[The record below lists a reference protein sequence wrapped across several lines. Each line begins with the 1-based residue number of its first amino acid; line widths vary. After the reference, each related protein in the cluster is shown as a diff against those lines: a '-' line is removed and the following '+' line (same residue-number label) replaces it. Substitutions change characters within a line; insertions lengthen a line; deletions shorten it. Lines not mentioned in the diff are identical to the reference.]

1 MEYRLWIADRWLTSE
16 NCNNISNFSGV
27 SGRVSYDPDSRTLTL
42 DNATI
47 TCYSEEG
54 TCIRN
59 YIDGG
64 ITIKLIGSNT
74 IIPNKERGIYN
85 HQPLTIK
92 GVTSDATLTVRNSHM
107 NQDIGLLNDACIYGE
122 NQTSITF
129 KDCSVIVD
137 GEGKGLAEGV
147 WNFIN
152 CTVRAKGGKAGSC
165 WNLASI
171 PSYKDC
177 ALPTGFYWKKE
188 LKYSGYSLVDADDKV
203 VTDWVTVAE
212 PTGDTSESDNT
223 HTPERYGI
231 LIAGTEVTEE
241 NYNDISNFEGVSGR
255 VSYDPDTNTLTL
267 DNATITNT
275 KTKDDVDDFLEC
287 VGIYHWKGVLII
299 RLIGSNTVT
308 SVNYIGIF
316 NDDNSRF
323 GSGLDIS
330 GTNKYDDK
338 LTVKGGILNWSWSR
352 IINCTVETSENIY
365 GLRDGEWDFY
375 DCIVCAKGGDSSD
388 DPYTGSISYLKKTP
402 GYPLPKGMYWKEFKD
417 DRGRTLYTLFG
428 ADNKAVTDWVTI
440 KNGYEPSEADNI
452 TETDNTTES
461 GDTSEA
467 DYTRQRHEDINE
479 GLREIKHKAYDLLNS
494 NMYDDDYSYPEA
506 IEDASDRDFA
516 YILDKRES
524 SFSEKEIYV
533 RGSGYE
539 NIYPGAILFV
549 DSDITSGSPNP
560 LGRIP
565 RSKISIY
572 GDFLAGGNPSQSD
585 IDPNN
590 SDVRMAINNIM
601 HTLLSDSRYD
611 APGAQRPRT
620 KIHTSQKSLMMDLGV
635 DSSFAGC
642 NVNVRASTT
651 SSEQSFVQA
660 TTLDQ
665 DYFTIRLKDD
675 WHQDPA
681 SLFADEVTWDD
692 LSRELNGKAIA
703 IVTSVTY
710 GRTFSYMK
718 EYSARQFTFDSSQ
731 KVSGYGQSADA
742 SQSLAESSSYTND
755 EIFNLGGTSLTISAL
770 RGKSTQQELEEAMAD
785 NMRFSHANQGVIT
798 KYTLQ
803 LITGPTPGTVVR
815 PLYSGTQY
823 QIGYTKC
830 PRRLFA
836 HIDVSRV
843 HIGPGKVKVQL
854 DVDCFRI
861 TEDGEIDIFKSVDG
875 GSSER
880 DQDPWYYTFSN
891 SRNREYGNLDSG
903 EYIYKNPLLRIRSK
917 RGGGSYT
924 ADDERRLTAREME
937 TGALNISLSGSVYDS
952 VKIRDLE
959 PFNP

>member
-1 MEYRLWIADRWLTSE
+1 MGKLYIAGTMLTSE
-16 NCNNISNFSGV
+16 DCNNIYNFRSA
-27 SGRVSYDPDSRTLTL
+27 SGRVSYDPSTKTLTL

-47 TCYSEEG
+47 TCYSEECE
-54 TCIRN
+54 CIRN

-85 HQPLTIK
+85 NQHLTIK

-107 NQDIGLLNDACIYGE
+107 NPEIGYLSDACIYNE
-122 NQTSITF
+122 DQVEVTV
-129 KDCSVIVD
+129 KDCALIVD
-137 GEGKGLAEGV
+137 GEGKGLVGGK
-147 WNFIN
+147 WHFIN
-152 CTVRAKGGKAGSC
+152 CTVRAKGGRFGSFI
-165 WNLASI
+165 WLDEV
-171 PSYKDC
+171 PSFKDC
-177 ALPTGFYWKKE
+177 TPPAGTYWKKKE
-188 LKYSGYSLVDADDKV
+188 SGTYSLFGADDKV

-212 PTGDTSESDNT
+212 ATGNT
-223 HTPERYGI
+223 
-231 LIAGTEVTEE
+231 
-241 NYNDISNFEGVSGR
+241 N
-255 VSYDPDTNTLTL
+255 
-267 DNATITNT
+267 
-275 KTKDDVDDFLEC
+275 
-287 VGIYHWKGVLII
+287 
-299 RLIGSNTVT
+299 
-308 SVNYIGIF
+308 
-316 NDDNSRF
+316 
-323 GSGLDIS
+323 GSG
-330 GTNKYDDK
+330 
-338 LTVKGGILNWSWSR
+338 
-352 IINCTVETSENIY
+352 
-365 GLRDGEWDFY
+365 
-375 DCIVCAKGGDSSD
+375 
-388 DPYTGSISYLKKTP
+388 YTGGSGNTSDS
-402 GYPLPKGMYWKEFKD
+402 GYTG
-417 DRGRTLYTLFG
+417 G
-428 ADNKAVTDWVTI
+428 
-440 KNGYEPSEADNI
+440 
-452 TETDNTTES
+452 S
-461 GDTSEA
+461 GNASEA

-681 SLFADEVTWDD
+681 SLFADEVTWDN
-692 LSRELNGKAIA
+692 LSNELNGKAIA

-843 HIGPGKVKVQL
+843 HIGPEKVKVQL

-924 ADDERRLTAREME
+924 ADDERRLTSREME

>member
-1 MEYRLWIADRWLTSE
+1 MNYKLWIAGTQVTSK
-16 NCNNISNFSGV
+16 NCNNLSNYYGIN
-27 SGRVSYDPDSRTLTL
+27 GEVSYDPSSNTLIL

-47 TCYSEEG
+47 TATGEDYGIESNIDGLTIRVIGTCTIIASGFAALRTGYSRTTITGGKLKLSGSDFGLYAWYEASVIINNCDIECDGSFGTNNWDAEIIINNSNMTVRSKGYGTIRGIQRLTLNNCLITQPIGAYHDSEMQCVTLNGDKELYSEVV
-54 TCIRN
+54 I
-59 YIDGG
+59 
-64 ITIKLIGSNT
+64 
-74 IIPNKERGIYN
+74 
-85 HQPLTIK
+85 
-92 GVTSDATLTVRNSHM
+92 
-107 NQDIGLLNDACIYGE
+107 
-122 NQTSITF
+122 QTHS
-129 KDCSVIVD
+129 S
-137 GEGKGLAEGV
+137 LQ
-147 WNFIN
+147 
-152 CTVRAKGGKAGSC
+152 
-165 WNLASI
+165 AS
-171 PSYKDC
+171 
-177 ALPTGFYWKKE
+177 L
-188 LKYSGYSLVDADDKV
+188 
-203 VTDWVTVAE
+203 
-212 PTGDTSESDNT
+212 SDNT
-223 HTPERYGI
+223 PQSTDE
-231 LIAGTEVTEE
+231 
-241 NYNDISNFEGVSGR
+241 
-255 VSYDPDTNTLTL
+255 
-267 DNATITNT
+267 
-275 KTKDDVDDFLEC
+275 
-287 VGIYHWKGVLII
+287 
-299 RLIGSNTVT
+299 
-308 SVNYIGIF
+308 
-316 NDDNSRF
+316 
-323 GSGLDIS
+323 
-330 GTNKYDDK
+330 
-338 LTVKGGILNWSWSR
+338 
-352 IINCTVETSENIY
+352 
-365 GLRDGEWDFY
+365 
-375 DCIVCAKGGDSSD
+375 SD
-388 DPYTGSISYLKKTP
+388 DTP
-402 GYPLPKGMYWKEFKD
+402 QGTDELD
-417 DRGRTLYTLFG
+417 DSLQG
-428 ADNKAVTDWVTI
+428 
-440 KNGYEPSEADNI
+440 
-452 TETDNTTES
+452 
-461 GDTSEA
+461 
-467 DYTRQRHEDINE
+467 HERINE
-479 GLREIKHKAYDLLNS
+479 GLRRIEHNAYDLLNS
-494 NMYDDDYSYPEA
+494 DMYNDKESYPEA

-572 GDFLAGGNPSQSD
+572 GDFLAGGDPSQSN

-642 NVNVRASTT
+642 NVNVRASAT
-651 SSEQSFVQA
+651 SSEQSFIQA

-681 SLFADEVTWDD
+681 SLFADSVTWDD
-692 LSRELNGKAIA
+692 LKSEIGNKAIA

-731 KVSGYGQSADA
+731 KVSGYGQSASA

-770 RGKSTQQELEEAMAD
+770 RGKNTQQELEEAMAD
-785 NMRFSHANQGVIT
+785 NMRFSHANQGVVT

-803 LITGPTPGTVVR
+803 LITGPAPGRFVR
-815 PLYSGTQY
+815 PLYSGKQY

-861 TEDGEIDIFKSVDG
+861 GKYGEQKGKILPTKSIDG
-875 GSSER
+875 GSP
-880 DQDPWYYTFSN
+880 DGAQDPWYYTFSH
-891 SRNREYGNLDSG
+891 SQNREYGDLQPG
-903 EYIYKNPLLRIRSK
+903 EYINKGPLLRIRSK
-917 RGGGSYT
+917 RGGGSYEAQT
-924 ADDERRLTAREME
+924 EKRLSPKEME

>member
-1 MEYRLWIADRWLTSE
+1 MLISE
-16 NCNNISNFSGV
+16 DCNNIYNFRSA
-27 SGRVSYDPDSRTLTL
+27 SGRVSYDPSTKTLTL

-47 TCYSEEG
+47 TCYSEECE
-54 TCIRN
+54 CIRN

-85 HQPLTIK
+85 NQHLTIK

-107 NQDIGLLNDACIYGE
+107 NPEIGYLSDACIYNE
-122 NQTSITF
+122 DQVEVTV
-129 KDCSVIVD
+129 KDCALIVD
-137 GEGKGLAEGV
+137 GEGKGLVGGK
-147 WNFIN
+147 WHFIN
-152 CTVRAKGGKAGSC
+152 CTVRAKGGRFGSFI
-165 WNLASI
+165 WLDEV
-171 PSYKDC
+171 PSFKDC
-177 ALPTGFYWKKE
+177 TPPAGTYWKKNE
-188 LKYSGYSLVDADDKV
+188 NGSYSLFDADDKV

-212 PTGDTSESDNT
+212 AMGDTNDSSYTGGAGNTSD
-223 HTPERYGI
+223 
-231 LIAGTEVTEE
+231 
-241 NYNDISNFEGVSGR
+241 SG
-255 VSYDPDTNTLTL
+255 YT
-267 DNATITNT
+267 
-275 KTKDDVDDFLEC
+275 
-287 VGIYHWKGVLII
+287 G
-299 RLIGSNTVT
+299 
-308 SVNYIGIF
+308 
-316 NDDNSRF
+316 
-323 GSGLDIS
+323 GSG
-330 GTNKYDDK
+330 N
-338 LTVKGGILNWSWSR
+338 
-352 IINCTVETSENIY
+352 
-365 GLRDGEWDFY
+365 
-375 DCIVCAKGGDSSD
+375 
-388 DPYTGSISYLKKTP
+388 
-402 GYPLPKGMYWKEFKD
+402 
-417 DRGRTLYTLFG
+417 
-428 ADNKAVTDWVTI
+428 
-440 KNGYEPSEADNI
+440 
-452 TETDNTTES
+452 
-461 GDTSEA
+461 TSEA
-467 DYTRQRHEDINE
+467 DYTRQRHEDINA
-479 GLREIKHKAYDLLNS
+479 GLREIKHNAYALLNS
-494 NMYDDDYSYPEA
+494 DMYDDNYSYPEA

>member
-1 MEYRLWIADRWLTSE
+1 MGKLYIAGTMLTSE
-16 NCNNISNFSGV
+16 DCNNIYNFRSA
-27 SGRVSYDPDSRTLTL
+27 SGRVSYDPSTKTLTL

-47 TCYSEEG
+47 TCYSEECE
-54 TCIRN
+54 CIRN

-85 HQPLTIK
+85 NQHLTIK

-107 NQDIGLLNDACIYGE
+107 NPEIGYLSDACIYNE
-122 NQTSITF
+122 DQVEVTV
-129 KDCSVIVD
+129 KDCALIVD
-137 GEGKGLAEGV
+137 GEGKGLVGGK
-147 WNFIN
+147 WHFIN
-152 CTVRAKGGKAGSC
+152 CTVRAKGGRFGSFI
-165 WNLASI
+165 WLDEV
-171 PSYKDC
+171 PSFKDC
-177 ALPTGFYWKKE
+177 TPPAGTYWKKKE
-188 LKYSGYSLVDADDKV
+188 SGTYSLFGADDKV

-212 PTGDTSESDNT
+212 ATGNT
-223 HTPERYGI
+223 
-231 LIAGTEVTEE
+231 
-241 NYNDISNFEGVSGR
+241 N
-255 VSYDPDTNTLTL
+255 
-267 DNATITNT
+267 
-275 KTKDDVDDFLEC
+275 
-287 VGIYHWKGVLII
+287 
-299 RLIGSNTVT
+299 
-308 SVNYIGIF
+308 
-316 NDDNSRF
+316 
-323 GSGLDIS
+323 GSG
-330 GTNKYDDK
+330 
-338 LTVKGGILNWSWSR
+338 
-352 IINCTVETSENIY
+352 
-365 GLRDGEWDFY
+365 
-375 DCIVCAKGGDSSD
+375 
-388 DPYTGSISYLKKTP
+388 YTGGSGNTSDS
-402 GYPLPKGMYWKEFKD
+402 GYTG
-417 DRGRTLYTLFG
+417 G
-428 ADNKAVTDWVTI
+428 
-440 KNGYEPSEADNI
+440 
-452 TETDNTTES
+452 S
-461 GDTSEA
+461 GNASEA
-467 DYTRQRHEDINE
+467 DYTRQRHEDINA
-479 GLREIKHKAYDLLNS
+479 GLREIKHNAYALLNS
-494 NMYDDDYSYPEA
+494 DMYDDNYSYPEA

-854 DVDCFRI
+854 DVDCFRV

>member
-1 MEYRLWIADRWLTSE
+1 MGKLYIAGTMLTSE
-16 NCNNISNFSGV
+16 DCNNIYNFRSA
-27 SGRVSYDPDSRTLTL
+27 SGRVSYDPSTKTLTL

-47 TCYSEEG
+47 TCYSEECE
-54 TCIRN
+54 CIRN

-85 HQPLTIK
+85 NQHLTIK

-107 NQDIGLLNDACIYGE
+107 NPEIGYLSDACIYNE
-122 NQTSITF
+122 DQVEVTV
-129 KDCSVIVD
+129 KDCALIVD
-137 GEGKGLAEGV
+137 GEGKGLVGGK
-147 WNFIN
+147 WHFIN
-152 CTVRAKGGKAGSC
+152 CTVRAKGGRFGSFI
-165 WNLASI
+165 WLDEV
-171 PSYKDC
+171 PSFKDC
-177 ALPTGFYWKKE
+177 TPPAGTYWKKKE
-188 LKYSGYSLVDADDKV
+188 SGTYSLFGADDKV

-212 PTGDTSESDNT
+212 ATGNT
-223 HTPERYGI
+223 
-231 LIAGTEVTEE
+231 
-241 NYNDISNFEGVSGR
+241 N
-255 VSYDPDTNTLTL
+255 
-267 DNATITNT
+267 
-275 KTKDDVDDFLEC
+275 
-287 VGIYHWKGVLII
+287 
-299 RLIGSNTVT
+299 
-308 SVNYIGIF
+308 
-316 NDDNSRF
+316 
-323 GSGLDIS
+323 GSG
-330 GTNKYDDK
+330 
-338 LTVKGGILNWSWSR
+338 
-352 IINCTVETSENIY
+352 
-365 GLRDGEWDFY
+365 
-375 DCIVCAKGGDSSD
+375 
-388 DPYTGSISYLKKTP
+388 YTGGSGNTNDS
-402 GYPLPKGMYWKEFKD
+402 GYTG
-417 DRGRTLYTLFG
+417 G
-428 ADNKAVTDWVTI
+428 
-440 KNGYEPSEADNI
+440 
-452 TETDNTTES
+452 S
-461 GDTSEA
+461 GNASEA

-681 SLFADEVTWDD
+681 SLFADSVTWDD
-692 LSRELNGKAIA
+692 LSNELNGKAIA

-924 ADDERRLTAREME
+924 ADDERRLTSREME

>member
-1 MEYRLWIADRWLTSE
+1 MIMEDRIDIAGIRLTSE
-16 NCNNISNFSGV
+16 NCNNISNFNGV
-27 SGRVSYDPDSRTLTL
+27 SGRVSYDSSTKTLTL

-47 TCYSEEG
+47 NATGEKEYG
-54 TCIRN
+54 INTW
-59 YIDGG
+59 IDGL
-64 ITIKLIGSNT
+64 TIKLIGSNT
-74 IIPNKERGIYN
+74 ITSYDRDGIYN
-85 HQPLTIK
+85 AENCTLTIK
-92 GVTSDATLTVRNSHM
+92 GVTSDATLTVKSLGGQACAGIYCSGTSNVYVRNCLLIVSGVK
-107 NQDIGLLNDACIYGE
+107 IGIMGSTLH
-122 NQTSITF
+122 
-129 KDCSVIVD
+129 
-137 GEGKGLAEGV
+137 
-147 WNFIN
+147 FID
-152 CTVRAKGGKAGSC
+152 CTVRAKGGVDNSSTGCYSGSC
-165 WNLASI
+165 CWLDEV
-171 PSYKDC
+171 PSFKDC
-177 ALPTGFYWKKE
+177 
-188 LKYSGYSLVDADDKV
+188 
-203 VTDWVTVAE
+203 
-212 PTGDTSESDNT
+212 
-223 HTPERYGI
+223 
-231 LIAGTEVTEE
+231 
-241 NYNDISNFEGVSGR
+241 
-255 VSYDPDTNTLTL
+255 TL
-267 DNATITNT
+267 
-275 KTKDDVDDFLEC
+275 
-287 VGIYHWKGVLII
+287 
-299 RLIGSNTVT
+299 S
-308 SVNYIGIF
+308 
-316 NDDNSRF
+316 
-323 GSGLDIS
+323 SGL
-330 GTNKYDDK
+330 
-338 LTVKGGILNWSWSR
+338 
-352 IINCTVETSENIY
+352 
-365 GLRDGEWDFY
+365 
-375 DCIVCAKGGDSSD
+375 
-388 DPYTGSISYLKKTP
+388 
-402 GYPLPKGMYWKEFKD
+402 YWKEFQYNN
-417 DRGRTLYTLFG
+417 RTYYYLAG
-428 ADNKAVTDWVTI
+428 ADDKIVIDWVTI
-440 KNGYEPSEADNI
+440 TEATGNTSEADN
-452 TETDNTTES
+452 
-461 GDTSEA
+461 
-467 DYTRQRHEDINE
+467 TRQRHEDINE
-479 GLREIKHKAYDLLNS
+479 GLREITHNAYDLLNS

-642 NVNVRASTT
+642 NVNVRASAT
-651 SSEQSFVQA
+651 SSEQSFIQA

-681 SLFADEVTWDD
+681 SLFADSVTWDD
-692 LSRELNGKAIA
+692 LSNELNGKAIA

-731 KVSGYGQSADA
+731 KVSGYGQSASA

-770 RGKSTQQELEEAMAD
+770 RGKSTQHELEEAMAD

>member
-1 MEYRLWIADRWLTSE
+1 MNYKLWIAGTQVTSK
-16 NCNNISNFSGV
+16 NCNNLSNYYGIN
-27 SGRVSYDPDSRTLTL
+27 GEVSYDPSSNTLIL

-47 TCYSEEG
+47 TATGEDYGIESNIDGLTIRVIGTCTIIASGFAALRTGYSRTTITGGKLKLSGSDFGLYAWYEASVIINNCDIECDGSFGTNNWDAEIIINNSNMTVRSKGYGTIRGIQRLTLNNCLITQPIGAYHDSEMQCVTLNGDKELYSEVV
-54 TCIRN
+54 I
-59 YIDGG
+59 
-64 ITIKLIGSNT
+64 
-74 IIPNKERGIYN
+74 
-85 HQPLTIK
+85 
-92 GVTSDATLTVRNSHM
+92 
-107 NQDIGLLNDACIYGE
+107 
-122 NQTSITF
+122 QTHS
-129 KDCSVIVD
+129 S
-137 GEGKGLAEGV
+137 LQ
-147 WNFIN
+147 
-152 CTVRAKGGKAGSC
+152 
-165 WNLASI
+165 AS
-171 PSYKDC
+171 
-177 ALPTGFYWKKE
+177 L
-188 LKYSGYSLVDADDKV
+188 
-203 VTDWVTVAE
+203 
-212 PTGDTSESDNT
+212 SDNT
-223 HTPERYGI
+223 PQSTDE
-231 LIAGTEVTEE
+231 
-241 NYNDISNFEGVSGR
+241 
-255 VSYDPDTNTLTL
+255 
-267 DNATITNT
+267 
-275 KTKDDVDDFLEC
+275 
-287 VGIYHWKGVLII
+287 
-299 RLIGSNTVT
+299 
-308 SVNYIGIF
+308 
-316 NDDNSRF
+316 
-323 GSGLDIS
+323 
-330 GTNKYDDK
+330 
-338 LTVKGGILNWSWSR
+338 
-352 IINCTVETSENIY
+352 
-365 GLRDGEWDFY
+365 
-375 DCIVCAKGGDSSD
+375 SD
-388 DPYTGSISYLKKTP
+388 DTP
-402 GYPLPKGMYWKEFKD
+402 QGTDELD
-417 DRGRTLYTLFG
+417 DSLQG
-428 ADNKAVTDWVTI
+428 
-440 KNGYEPSEADNI
+440 
-452 TETDNTTES
+452 
-461 GDTSEA
+461 
-467 DYTRQRHEDINE
+467 HERINE
-479 GLREIKHKAYDLLNS
+479 GLRRIEHNAYDLLNS
-494 NMYDDDYSYPEA
+494 DMYNDKESYPEA

-572 GDFLAGGNPSQSD
+572 GDFLAGGDPSQSN

-642 NVNVRASTT
+642 NVNVRASAT
-651 SSEQSFVQA
+651 SSEQSFIQA

-681 SLFADEVTWDD
+681 SLFADSVTWDD

-731 KVSGYGQSADA
+731 KVSGYGQSASA
-742 SQSLAESSSYTND
+742 SQSVAESSSYTND

-770 RGKSTQQELEEAMAD
+770 RGKNTQQELEEAMAD

-803 LITGPTPGTVVR
+803 LITGPTPGRVVR

-861 TEDGEIDIFKSVDG
+861 GKYGEQKGKILPTKSING
-875 GSSER
+875 GSP
-880 DQDPWYYTFSN
+880 DGAQDPWYYTFSH
-891 SRNREYGNLDSG
+891 SQNREYGDLQPG
-903 EYIYKNPLLRIRSK
+903 EYINKGPLLRIRSK
-917 RGGGSYT
+917 RGGGSYEAQT
-924 ADDERRLTAREME
+924 EKRLSPKEME

>member
-1 MEYRLWIADRWLTSE
+1 MYYGLWIAGTQVTSE

-27 SGRVSYDPDSRTLTL
+27 SGRVSFDPSTDTLTL

-47 TCYSEEG
+47 IANKG
-54 TCIRN
+54 IHTCI
-59 YIDGG
+59 GKL
-64 ITIKLIGSNT
+64 TIKLIGNNT
-74 IIPNKERGIYN
+74 ITAYDSSGISCT
-85 HQPLTIK
+85 PTVSIIIM
-92 GVTSDATLTVRNSHM
+92 GVTSDATLTLESLKTTIDYQSGITAFR
-107 NQDIGLLNDACIYGE
+107 DITVKNCTIMASGMGQGLCGG
-122 NQTSITF
+122 S
-129 KDCSVIVD
+129 
-137 GEGKGLAEGV
+137 
-147 WNFIN
+147 WHFIN
-152 CTVRAKGGKAGSC
+152 CTVRAKGGDSKDKYDGSC
-165 WNLASI
+165 SYLNEV
-171 PSYKDC
+171 PSFKDC
-177 ALPTGFYWKKE
+177 TPPSGAYWKRFE
-188 LKYSGYSLVDADDKV
+188 IHEGTCCYILVGADNKV
-203 VTDWVTVAE
+203 ITDWVTVAE
-212 PTGDTSESDNT
+212 ATGN
-223 HTPERYGI
+223 
-231 LIAGTEVTEE
+231 
-241 NYNDISNFEGVSGR
+241 
-255 VSYDPDTNTLTL
+255 
-267 DNATITNT
+267 
-275 KTKDDVDDFLEC
+275 
-287 VGIYHWKGVLII
+287 
-299 RLIGSNTVT
+299 
-308 SVNYIGIF
+308 
-316 NDDNSRF
+316 
-323 GSGLDIS
+323 
-330 GTNKYDDK
+330 
-338 LTVKGGILNWSWSR
+338 
-352 IINCTVETSENIY
+352 
-365 GLRDGEWDFY
+365 
-375 DCIVCAKGGDSSD
+375 
-388 DPYTGSISYLKKTP
+388 
-402 GYPLPKGMYWKEFKD
+402 
-417 DRGRTLYTLFG
+417 
-428 ADNKAVTDWVTI
+428 
-440 KNGYEPSEADNI
+440 
-452 TETDNTTES
+452 
-461 GDTSEA
+461 TSEA

-479 GLREIKHKAYDLLNS
+479 GLRGIKHTANDLLNS
-494 NMYDDDYSYPEA
+494 DMYNDKESYPEA

-516 YILDKRES
+516 YILDKRQS

-572 GDFLAGGNPSQSD
+572 GDFLAGGNPSQSN

-642 NVNVRASTT
+642 NVNVRASAT
-651 SSEQSFVQA
+651 SSEQSFIQA

-681 SLFADEVTWDD
+681 SLFADSVTWDD
-692 LSRELNGKAIA
+692 LKSEIGNKAIA

-731 KVSGYGQSADA
+731 KVSGYGQSASA

-770 RGKSTQQELEEAMAD
+770 RGKNTQHELEEAMAD
-785 NMRFSHANQGVIT
+785 NMRFSHANQGVVT
-798 KYTLQ
+798 KYTIQ
-803 LITGPTPGTVVR
+803 LITGPAPGRVVR

-843 HIGPGKVKVQL
+843 RIGAGKVKVQL
-854 DVDCFRI
+854 DVDCFRVGKY
-861 TEDGEIDIFKSVDG
+861 GEQKGKILHTKSIDG
-875 GSSER
+875 GSPEGA
-880 DQDPWYYTFSN
+880 QDPWYYTFSS
-891 SRNREYGNLDSG
+891 SRNREYGDLQPG
-903 EYIYKNPLLRIRSK
+903 EYINKGPLLRIRSK
-917 RGGGSYT
+917 RGGGSYS

>member
-1 MEYRLWIADRWLTSE
+1 MIMEYGLCIAGIQVTSE
-16 NCNNISNFSGV
+16 NYNDISNFNGV
-27 SGRVSYDPDSRTLTL
+27 SGRVSYDSSSQTLTL

-47 TCYSEEG
+47 TAPNGEYTIDSKIDGLTIRVIG
-54 TCIRN
+54 TCTITTSGIAPIRTECSHTTIIGGKLKLSGSDFGLYIGWEASATIN
-59 YIDGG
+59 NCDIECDGSFGTPNANAEITINNSNITAKSKCYATMRGIQKLTLNGCTITYPSGAYYSSKLRAVTIDGDSDMLDVNRELCG
-64 ITIKLIGSNT
+64 KIVITANG
-74 IIPNKERGIYN
+74 
-85 HQPLTIK
+85 
-92 GVTSDATLTVRNSHM
+92 
-107 NQDIGLLNDACIYGE
+107 
-122 NQTSITF
+122 
-129 KDCSVIVD
+129 
-137 GEGKGLAEGV
+137 
-147 WNFIN
+147 
-152 CTVRAKGGKAGSC
+152 
-165 WNLASI
+165 
-171 PSYKDC
+171 
-177 ALPTGFYWKKE
+177 
-188 LKYSGYSLVDADDKV
+188 SGY
-203 VTDWVTVAE
+203 
-212 PTGDTSESDNT
+212 TG
-223 HTPERYGI
+223 
-231 LIAGTEVTEE
+231 
-241 NYNDISNFEGVSGR
+241 
-255 VSYDPDTNTLTL
+255 
-267 DNATITNT
+267 
-275 KTKDDVDDFLEC
+275 
-287 VGIYHWKGVLII
+287 
-299 RLIGSNTVT
+299 
-308 SVNYIGIF
+308 
-316 NDDNSRF
+316 
-323 GSGLDIS
+323 GSG
-330 GTNKYDDK
+330 N
-338 LTVKGGILNWSWSR
+338 
-352 IINCTVETSENIY
+352 
-365 GLRDGEWDFY
+365 
-375 DCIVCAKGGDSSD
+375 A
-388 DPYTGSISYLKKTP
+388 
-402 GYPLPKGMYWKEFKD
+402 
-417 DRGRTLYTLFG
+417 
-428 ADNKAVTDWVTI
+428 
-440 KNGYEPSEADNI
+440 SEADN
-452 TETDNTTES
+452 TLS
-461 GDTSEA
+461 RS
-467 DYTRQRHEDINE
+467 QRINE
-479 GLREIKHKAYDLLNS
+479 GLREITHDANDLLNS
-494 NMYDDDYSYPEA
+494 NMYNDKESYPEA

-516 YILDKRES
+516 YILDKRQS

-572 GDFLAGGNPSQSD
+572 GDFLAGGNPSQSN

-642 NVNVRASTT
+642 NVNVRASAT
-651 SSEQSFVQA
+651 SSEQSFIQA

-681 SLFADEVTWDD
+681 SLFADSVTWDD
-692 LSRELNGKAIA
+692 LSNELNGKAIA

-731 KVSGYGQSADA
+731 KVSGYGQSASA

-770 RGKSTQQELEEAMAD
+770 RGKNTQHELEEAMAD
-785 NMRFSHANQGVIT
+785 NMRFSHANQGVVT
-798 KYTLQ
+798 KYTIQ
-803 LITGPTPGTVVR
+803 LITGPAPGRVVR
-815 PLYSGTQY
+815 PLYSGKQY
-823 QIGYTKC
+823 QVGYTKC

-861 TEDGEIDIFKSVDG
+861 GKEGEQKGKILPTKSIDG

-880 DQDPWYYTFSN
+880 AQDPWYYTFSS
-891 SRNREYGNLDSG
+891 SRNREYGDLEPG
-903 EYIYKNPLLRIRSK
+903 EYINKGPLLRIRSK
-917 RGGGSYT
+917 RGGGSYS
-924 ADDERRLTAREME
+924 AQDERRLTAKEME

>member
-47 TCYSEEG
+47 TATSEDGDGE
-54 TCIRN
+54 CIRN

-74 IIPNKERGIYN
+74 IIPNKERGIYT
-85 HQPLTIK
+85 HQHLTIK

-107 NQDIGLLNDACIYGE
+107 NPDIGSLSDACIYGE
-122 NQTSITF
+122 DQAIITV
-129 KDCSVIVD
+129 KDCSLIVD
-137 GEGKGLAEGV
+137 GEGKGLADGV

-152 CTVRAKGGKAGSC
+152 CTVRAKGGIAGSC
-165 WNLASI
+165 WNLEGI

-177 ALPTGFYWKKE
+177 ALPTGFYWKKD
-188 LKYSGYSLVDADDKV
+188 LSFSGYTLFDADDKV

-212 PTGDTSESDNT
+212 ATGDTNGSSYPDEPDNT
-223 HTPERYGI
+223 
-231 LIAGTEVTEE
+231 L
-241 NYNDISNFEGVSGR
+241 
-255 VSYDPDTNTLTL
+255 
-267 DNATITNT
+267 
-275 KTKDDVDDFLEC
+275 
-287 VGIYHWKGVLII
+287 
-299 RLIGSNTVT
+299 
-308 SVNYIGIF
+308 
-316 NDDNSRF
+316 SR
-323 GSGLDIS
+323 S
-330 GTNKYDDK
+330 
-338 LTVKGGILNWSWSR
+338 
-352 IINCTVETSENIY
+352 
-365 GLRDGEWDFY
+365 
-375 DCIVCAKGGDSSD
+375 
-388 DPYTGSISYLKKTP
+388 
-402 GYPLPKGMYWKEFKD
+402 
-417 DRGRTLYTLFG
+417 
-428 ADNKAVTDWVTI
+428 
-440 KNGYEPSEADNI
+440 
-452 TETDNTTES
+452 
-461 GDTSEA
+461 
-467 DYTRQRHEDINE
+467 QRINE
-479 GLREIKHKAYDLLNS
+479 GLREIKHNAYDLLNS

-516 YILDKRES
+516 YILDKRQS

-572 GDFLAGGNPSQSD
+572 GDFLAGGNPSQSN

-590 SDVRMAINNIM
+590 SDVRMAINDIM

-642 NVNVRASTT
+642 NVNVRASAT
-651 SSEQSFVQA
+651 SSEQSFIQA

-681 SLFADEVTWDD
+681 SLFADSVTWDD

-770 RGKSTQQELEEAMAD
+770 RGKSTQHELEEAMAD

>member
-1 MEYRLWIADRWLTSE
+1 MLTSE
-16 NCNNISNFSGV
+16 DCNNIYNFRSA
-27 SGRVSYDPDSRTLTL
+27 SGRVSYDPSTKTLTL

-47 TCYSEEG
+47 TCYSEECE
-54 TCIRN
+54 CIRN

-85 HQPLTIK
+85 NQHLTIK

-107 NQDIGLLNDACIYGE
+107 NPEIGYLSDACIYNE
-122 NQTSITF
+122 DQVEVTV
-129 KDCSVIVD
+129 KDCALIVD
-137 GEGKGLAEGV
+137 GEGKGLVGGK
-147 WNFIN
+147 WHFIN
-152 CTVRAKGGKAGSC
+152 CTVRAKGGRFGSFI
-165 WNLASI
+165 WLDEV
-171 PSYKDC
+171 PSFKDC
-177 ALPTGFYWKKE
+177 TPPAGTYWKKKE
-188 LKYSGYSLVDADDKV
+188 SGTYSLFGADDKV
-203 VTDWVTVAE
+203 VTNWVTVAE
-212 PTGDTSESDNT
+212 ATGNT
-223 HTPERYGI
+223 
-231 LIAGTEVTEE
+231 
-241 NYNDISNFEGVSGR
+241 N
-255 VSYDPDTNTLTL
+255 
-267 DNATITNT
+267 
-275 KTKDDVDDFLEC
+275 
-287 VGIYHWKGVLII
+287 
-299 RLIGSNTVT
+299 
-308 SVNYIGIF
+308 
-316 NDDNSRF
+316 
-323 GSGLDIS
+323 GSG
-330 GTNKYDDK
+330 
-338 LTVKGGILNWSWSR
+338 
-352 IINCTVETSENIY
+352 
-365 GLRDGEWDFY
+365 
-375 DCIVCAKGGDSSD
+375 
-388 DPYTGSISYLKKTP
+388 YTGGSGNTSDS
-402 GYPLPKGMYWKEFKD
+402 GYTG
-417 DRGRTLYTLFG
+417 G
-428 ADNKAVTDWVTI
+428 
-440 KNGYEPSEADNI
+440 
-452 TETDNTTES
+452 S
-461 GDTSEA
+461 GNASEA
-467 DYTRQRHEDINE
+467 DYTRQRHEDINA
-479 GLREIKHKAYDLLNS
+479 GLREIKHNAYALLNS
-494 NMYDDDYSYPEA
+494 DMYDDNYSYPEA

-692 LSRELNGKAIA
+692 LSNELNGKAIA

>member
-1 MEYRLWIADRWLTSE
+1 MSTSE
-16 NCNNISNFSGV
+16 DCNNIYNFRSA
-27 SGRVSYDPDSRTLTL
+27 SGRVSYDPSTKTLTL

-47 TCYSEEG
+47 TCYSEECE
-54 TCIRN
+54 CIRN

-85 HQPLTIK
+85 NQHLTIK

-107 NQDIGLLNDACIYGE
+107 NPEIGYLSDACIYNE
-122 NQTSITF
+122 DQVEVTV
-129 KDCSVIVD
+129 KDCALIVD
-137 GEGKGLAEGV
+137 GEGKGLVGGK
-147 WNFIN
+147 WHFIN
-152 CTVRAKGGKAGSC
+152 CTVRAKGGRFGSFI
-165 WNLASI
+165 WLDEV
-171 PSYKDC
+171 PSFKDC
-177 ALPTGFYWKKE
+177 TPPAGTYWKKKE
-188 LKYSGYSLVDADDKV
+188 SDTYSLFGADDKV

-212 PTGDTSESDNT
+212 ATGNT
-223 HTPERYGI
+223 
-231 LIAGTEVTEE
+231 
-241 NYNDISNFEGVSGR
+241 N
-255 VSYDPDTNTLTL
+255 
-267 DNATITNT
+267 
-275 KTKDDVDDFLEC
+275 
-287 VGIYHWKGVLII
+287 
-299 RLIGSNTVT
+299 
-308 SVNYIGIF
+308 
-316 NDDNSRF
+316 
-323 GSGLDIS
+323 GSG
-330 GTNKYDDK
+330 
-338 LTVKGGILNWSWSR
+338 
-352 IINCTVETSENIY
+352 
-365 GLRDGEWDFY
+365 
-375 DCIVCAKGGDSSD
+375 
-388 DPYTGSISYLKKTP
+388 YTGGSGNTSDS
-402 GYPLPKGMYWKEFKD
+402 GYTG
-417 DRGRTLYTLFG
+417 G
-428 ADNKAVTDWVTI
+428 
-440 KNGYEPSEADNI
+440 
-452 TETDNTTES
+452 S
-461 GDTSEA
+461 GNASEA

>member
-1 MEYRLWIADRWLTSE
+1 MVTSE
-16 NCNNISNFSGV
+16 NCNNLSNFSGV
-27 SGRVSYDPDSRTLTL
+27 SGRVSYDPSTKTLTL

-47 TCYSEEG
+47 TATGKDGYGIESW
-54 TCIRN
+54 
-59 YIDGG
+59 IDGL
-64 ITIKLIGSNT
+64 IIKLIGSNSIT
-74 IIPNKERGIYN
+74 AYDEDGIYN
-85 HQPLTIK
+85 AENCTLTIK
-92 GVTSDATLTVRNSHM
+92 GVTSDATLTVKAPRGQSSE
-107 NQDIGLLNDACIYGE
+107 GIYSSRA
-122 NQTSITF
+122 SIINV
-129 KDCSVIVD
+129 KDCSLIVS
-137 GEGKGLAEGV
+137 GV
-147 WNFIN
+147 RGGIVGGNWHFIN
-152 CTVRAKGGKAGSC
+152 CTVCAKGGINEKTYSSC
-165 WNLASI
+165 SCLYSVAFDNCAS
-171 PSYKDC
+171 P
-177 ALPTGFYWKKE
+177 LPTGAYWKE
-188 LKYSGYSLVDADDKV
+188 SQWDGITLHTLFGADDKV
-203 VTDWVTVAE
+203 ITDWVTVAE
-212 PTGDTSESDNT
+212 ARSGKNGSSYPDEPDNT
-223 HTPERYGI
+223 
-231 LIAGTEVTEE
+231 L
-241 NYNDISNFEGVSGR
+241 
-255 VSYDPDTNTLTL
+255 
-267 DNATITNT
+267 
-275 KTKDDVDDFLEC
+275 
-287 VGIYHWKGVLII
+287 
-299 RLIGSNTVT
+299 
-308 SVNYIGIF
+308 
-316 NDDNSRF
+316 SR
-323 GSGLDIS
+323 S
-330 GTNKYDDK
+330 
-338 LTVKGGILNWSWSR
+338 
-352 IINCTVETSENIY
+352 
-365 GLRDGEWDFY
+365 
-375 DCIVCAKGGDSSD
+375 
-388 DPYTGSISYLKKTP
+388 
-402 GYPLPKGMYWKEFKD
+402 
-417 DRGRTLYTLFG
+417 
-428 ADNKAVTDWVTI
+428 
-440 KNGYEPSEADNI
+440 
-452 TETDNTTES
+452 
-461 GDTSEA
+461 
-467 DYTRQRHEDINE
+467 QRINE
-479 GLREIKHKAYDLLNS
+479 GLRRIKHDAYALLNR

-572 GDFLAGGNPSQSD
+572 GDFLAGGNPSQSN

-642 NVNVRASTT
+642 NVNVRASAT
-651 SSEQSFVQA
+651 SSEQSFIQA

-681 SLFADEVTWDD
+681 SLFADSVTWND
-692 LSRELNGKAIA
+692 LKSEIGNKAIA

-770 RGKSTQQELEEAMAD
+770 RGKNTQHELEEAMAD
-785 NMRFSHANQGVIT
+785 NMRFSHANQGVVT
-798 KYTLQ
+798 KYTIQ
-803 LITGPTPGTVVR
+803 LITGPAPGRVVR
-815 PLYSGTQY
+815 PLYSGKQY
-823 QIGYTKC
+823 QVGYTKC

-854 DVDCFRI
+854 DVECFRI
-861 TEDGEIDIFKSVDG
+861 GKEGEQKGKILLTKSIDG
-875 GSSER
+875 GSPEKA
-880 DQDPWYYTFSN
+880 QDPWFYTFSS
-891 SRNREYGNLDSG
+891 SRNREYGDLEPG
-903 EYIYKNPLLRIRSK
+903 EYINKGPLLRIRSK
-917 RGGGSYT
+917 RGGGSYS
-924 ADDERRLTAREME
+924 AQDERRLTAKEME

>member
-1 MEYRLWIADRWLTSE
+1 MGKLYIAGTMLTSE
-16 NCNNISNFSGV
+16 DCNNIYNFRSA
-27 SGRVSYDPDSRTLTL
+27 SGRVSYDPSTKTLTL

-47 TCYSEEG
+47 TCYSEECE
-54 TCIRN
+54 CIRN

-85 HQPLTIK
+85 NQHLTIK

-107 NQDIGLLNDACIYGE
+107 NPEIGYLSDACIYNE
-122 NQTSITF
+122 DQVEVTV
-129 KDCSVIVD
+129 KDCALIVD
-137 GEGKGLAEGV
+137 GEGKGLVGGK
-147 WNFIN
+147 WHFIN
-152 CTVRAKGGKAGSC
+152 CTVRAKGGRFGSFI
-165 WNLASI
+165 WLDEV
-171 PSYKDC
+171 PSFKDC
-177 ALPTGFYWKKE
+177 TPPAGTYWKKKE
-188 LKYSGYSLVDADDKV
+188 SGTYSLFGADDKV

-212 PTGDTSESDNT
+212 ATGNT
-223 HTPERYGI
+223 
-231 LIAGTEVTEE
+231 
-241 NYNDISNFEGVSGR
+241 N
-255 VSYDPDTNTLTL
+255 
-267 DNATITNT
+267 
-275 KTKDDVDDFLEC
+275 
-287 VGIYHWKGVLII
+287 
-299 RLIGSNTVT
+299 
-308 SVNYIGIF
+308 
-316 NDDNSRF
+316 
-323 GSGLDIS
+323 GSG
-330 GTNKYDDK
+330 
-338 LTVKGGILNWSWSR
+338 
-352 IINCTVETSENIY
+352 
-365 GLRDGEWDFY
+365 
-375 DCIVCAKGGDSSD
+375 
-388 DPYTGSISYLKKTP
+388 YTG
-402 GYPLPKGMYWKEFKD
+402 G
-417 DRGRTLYTLFG
+417 
-428 ADNKAVTDWVTI
+428 
-440 KNGYEPSEADNI
+440 
-452 TETDNTTES
+452 S
-461 GDTSEA
+461 GNASEA

-681 SLFADEVTWDD
+681 SLFADSVTWDD
-692 LSRELNGKAIA
+692 LSNELNGKAIA

>member
-1 MEYRLWIADRWLTSE
+1 MEDGLLIAGTEITSE
-16 NCNNISNFSGV
+16 NCNNISNLRGV
-27 SGRVSYDPDSRTLTL
+27 SGRVIFNYSARTLTL
-42 DNATI
+42 DNTTI
-47 TCYSEEG
+47 IAKVPG
-54 TCIRN
+54 HFFGN
-59 YIDGG
+59 YMAGG
-64 ITIKLIGSNT
+64 LTIELIGSNT
-74 IIPNKERGIYN
+74 IIANENYGIYACTD
-85 HQPLTIK
+85 LTIE
-92 GVTSDATLTVRNSHM
+92 GVTSDAKLTVRCSYREEVPE
-107 NQDIGLLNDACIYGE
+107 IVNDSCIHCCSE
-122 NQTSITF
+122 ANITV
-129 KDCSVIVD
+129 KDCSLILD
-137 GEGKGLAEGV
+137 GKGKGLHGGF

-152 CTVRAKGGKAGSC
+152 CTIRVKGEYPGSC
-165 WNLASI
+165 WNLEGK

-177 ALPTGFYWKKE
+177 ALPAGFCWKE
-188 LKYSGYSLVDADDKV
+188 DYERYCLYDAD
-203 VTDWVTVAE
+203 
-212 PTGDTSESDNT
+212 G
-223 HTPERYGI
+223 
-231 LIAGTEVTEE
+231 
-241 NYNDISNFEGVSGR
+241 
-255 VSYDPDTNTLTL
+255 
-267 DNATITNT
+267 
-275 KTKDDVDDFLEC
+275 
-287 VGIYHWKGVLII
+287 
-299 RLIGSNTVT
+299 
-308 SVNYIGIF
+308 
-316 NDDNSRF
+316 
-323 GSGLDIS
+323 
-330 GTNKYDDK
+330 K
-338 LTVKGGILNWSWSR
+338 L
-352 IINCTVETSENIY
+352 
-365 GLRDGEWDFY
+365 
-375 DCIVCAKGGDSSD
+375 
-388 DPYTGSISYLKKTP
+388 
-402 GYPLPKGMYWKEFKD
+402 
-417 DRGRTLYTLFG
+417 
-428 ADNKAVTDWVTI
+428 VTDWVTI
-440 KNGYEPSEADNI
+440 AEATGN
-452 TETDNTTES
+452 
-461 GDTSEA
+461 TSEA
-467 DYTRQRHEDINE
+467 DYARRRYERINE
-479 GLREIKHKAYDLLNS
+479 GLRRIKHNAYDLLNS
-494 NMYDDDYSYPEA
+494 DMYNDKESYPEA

-516 YILDKRES
+516 YILDKRQS

-572 GDFLAGGNPSQSD
+572 GDFLAGGNPSQSN

-642 NVNVRASTT
+642 NVNVRASAT
-651 SSEQSFVQA
+651 SSEQSFIQA

-681 SLFADEVTWDD
+681 SLFADSVTWND
-692 LSRELNGKAIA
+692 LRRELNGKAIA

-731 KVSGYGQSADA
+731 KVSGYGQSASA

-770 RGKSTQQELEEAMAD
+770 RGKNTQQELEEAMAD

-803 LITGPTPGTVVR
+803 LITGPTPGRVVR

-843 HIGPGKVKVQL
+843 RIGAGKVKVQL
-854 DVDCFRI
+854 DVECFRI
-861 TEDGEIDIFKSVDG
+861 GKEGKEKGKILPTKSIDG
-875 GSSER
+875 GSPEKA
-880 DQDPWYYTFSN
+880 QDPWYYTFSH
-891 SRNREYGNLDSG
+891 SQNREYGDLQPG
-903 EYIYKNPLLRIRSK
+903 EYINKGPLLRIRSK
-917 RGGGSYT
+917 CAGGSYT
-924 ADDERRLTAREME
+924 ADDHKRLTAKEME
-937 TGALNISLSGSVYDS
+937 TGALNISLKGSVDSS
-952 VKIRDLE
+952 VKIRALE

>member
-1 MEYRLWIADRWLTSE
+1 MGKLYIAGTMLTSE
-16 NCNNISNFSGV
+16 DCNNIYNFRSA
-27 SGRVSYDPDSRTLTL
+27 SGRVSYDPSTKTLTL

-47 TCYSEEG
+47 TCYSEECE
-54 TCIRN
+54 CIRN

-85 HQPLTIK
+85 NQHLTIK

-107 NQDIGLLNDACIYGE
+107 NPEIGYLSDACIYNE
-122 NQTSITF
+122 DQVEVTV
-129 KDCSVIVD
+129 KDCALIVD
-137 GEGKGLAEGV
+137 GEGKGLVGGK
-147 WNFIN
+147 WHFIN
-152 CTVRAKGGKAGSC
+152 CTVRAKGGRFGSFI
-165 WNLASI
+165 WLDEV
-171 PSYKDC
+171 PSFKDC
-177 ALPTGFYWKKE
+177 TPPAGTYWKKKE
-188 LKYSGYSLVDADDKV
+188 SGTYSLFGADDKV

-212 PTGDTSESDNT
+212 ATGNT
-223 HTPERYGI
+223 
-231 LIAGTEVTEE
+231 
-241 NYNDISNFEGVSGR
+241 N
-255 VSYDPDTNTLTL
+255 
-267 DNATITNT
+267 
-275 KTKDDVDDFLEC
+275 
-287 VGIYHWKGVLII
+287 
-299 RLIGSNTVT
+299 
-308 SVNYIGIF
+308 
-316 NDDNSRF
+316 
-323 GSGLDIS
+323 GSG
-330 GTNKYDDK
+330 
-338 LTVKGGILNWSWSR
+338 
-352 IINCTVETSENIY
+352 
-365 GLRDGEWDFY
+365 
-375 DCIVCAKGGDSSD
+375 
-388 DPYTGSISYLKKTP
+388 YTGGSGNTNDS
-402 GYPLPKGMYWKEFKD
+402 GYTG
-417 DRGRTLYTLFG
+417 G
-428 ADNKAVTDWVTI
+428 
-440 KNGYEPSEADNI
+440 
-452 TETDNTTES
+452 S
-461 GDTSEA
+461 GNASEA

-681 SLFADEVTWDD
+681 SLFADSVTWDD
-692 LSRELNGKAIA
+692 LSNELNGKAIA

>member
-1 MEYRLWIADRWLTSE
+1 MNYELKIAGTQVTSE
-16 NCNNISNFSGV
+16 NCNNISNFDGV
-27 SGRVSYDPDSRTLTL
+27 SGRVSYNPDTKTLTL

-47 TCYSEEG
+47 TAKGYTGACIG
-54 TCIRN
+54 TWTKEL
-59 YIDGG
+59 
-64 ITIKLIGSNT
+64 TIKLIGNNT
-74 IIPNKERGIYN
+74 ITAYRGYGIYIDSKN
-85 HQPLTIK
+85 SACTIM
-92 GVTSDATLTVRNSHM
+92 GVTSDATLTVESLDTDFG
-107 NQDIGLLNDACIYGE
+107 QSSGILS
-122 NQTSITF
+122 TSAYPITV
-129 KDCSVIVD
+129 KDCSIMASGTKD
-137 GEGKGLAEGV
+137 GLIGGK
-147 WNFIN
+147 WHFIN
-152 CTVRAKGGKAGSC
+152 CTVRAKGGVDDSSTGCYSGSC
-165 WNLASI
+165 CWLYEV

-177 ALPTGFYWKKE
+177 TLSSGLYWKEFQYENKT
-188 LKYSGYSLVDADDKV
+188 YYSLFGTDDKV
-203 VTDWVTVAE
+203 VTDWVTIAE
-212 PTGDTSESDNT
+212 ATGDT
-223 HTPERYGI
+223 
-231 LIAGTEVTEE
+231 
-241 NYNDISNFEGVSGR
+241 NDSG
-255 VSYDPDTNTLTL
+255 YT
-267 DNATITNT
+267 
-275 KTKDDVDDFLEC
+275 
-287 VGIYHWKGVLII
+287 G
-299 RLIGSNTVT
+299 
-308 SVNYIGIF
+308 
-316 NDDNSRF
+316 
-323 GSGLDIS
+323 GSG
-330 GTNKYDDK
+330 N
-338 LTVKGGILNWSWSR
+338 
-352 IINCTVETSENIY
+352 
-365 GLRDGEWDFY
+365 
-375 DCIVCAKGGDSSD
+375 A
-388 DPYTGSISYLKKTP
+388 
-402 GYPLPKGMYWKEFKD
+402 
-417 DRGRTLYTLFG
+417 
-428 ADNKAVTDWVTI
+428 
-440 KNGYEPSEADNI
+440 SEADN
-452 TETDNTTES
+452 
-461 GDTSEA
+461 
-467 DYTRQRHEDINE
+467 TRRRHEYINE
-479 GLREIKHKAYDLLNS
+479 GLREIEHNANDLLNS
-494 NMYDDDYSYPEA
+494 NMYDDDYRYPEA

-572 GDFLAGGNPSQSD
+572 GDFLAGGNPSQSN

-642 NVNVRASTT
+642 NVNVRASAT
-651 SSEQSFVQA
+651 SSEQSFIQA

-681 SLFADEVTWDD
+681 SLFADSVTWND
-692 LSRELNGKAIA
+692 LKSEIGNKAIA

-731 KVSGYGQSADA
+731 KVSGYGQSASA

-770 RGKSTQQELEEAMAD
+770 RGKNTQHELEEAMAD

-854 DVDCFRI
+854 DVECFRI
-861 TEDGEIDIFKSVDG
+861 GKEGKEKGKILLTKSIDG
-875 GSSER
+875 GSPEKA
-880 DQDPWYYTFSN
+880 QDPWFYTFSS
-891 SRNREYGNLDSG
+891 SRNREYGDLEPG
-903 EYIYKNPLLRIRSK
+903 EYINKGPLLRIRSK
-917 RGGGSYT
+917 RGGGSYS
-924 ADDERRLTAREME
+924 AQDERRLTAKEME

>member
-1 MEYRLWIADRWLTSE
+1 MNYDLWIAGTRVTSE
-16 NCNNISNFSGV
+16 NCNNLSHYYGINGE
-27 SGRVSYDPDSRTLTL
+27 VSYDPSSRTLTL

-47 TCYSEEG
+47 NATGKYYGIESRIDELTIRVIG
-54 TCIRN
+54 TCT
-59 YIDGG
+59 
-64 ITIKLIGSNT
+64 ITSSDEDA
-74 IIPNKERGIYN
+74 II
-85 HQPLTIK
+85 
-92 GVTSDATLTVRNSHM
+92 SRNSHT
-107 NQDIGLLNDACIYGE
+107 I
-122 NQTSITF
+122 IT
-129 KDCSVIVD
+129 
-137 GEGKGLAEGV
+137 
-147 WNFIN
+147 
-152 CTVRAKGGKAGSC
+152 GGKLKLSGSNFGLFVWYEDSATINNC
-165 WNLASI
+165 DIESDGSFGTNNWNAEITINNSNITAKSKCNVFGTMCGIQKLTLNGCAI
-171 PSYKDC
+171 TYPSGAYYSSKLHAVTCD
-177 ALPTGFYWKKE
+177 GNNE
-188 LKYSGYSLVDADDKV
+188 LCGEIVITANGSGY
-203 VTDWVTVAE
+203 
-212 PTGDTSESDNT
+212 TG
-223 HTPERYGI
+223 
-231 LIAGTEVTEE
+231 
-241 NYNDISNFEGVSGR
+241 
-255 VSYDPDTNTLTL
+255 
-267 DNATITNT
+267 
-275 KTKDDVDDFLEC
+275 
-287 VGIYHWKGVLII
+287 
-299 RLIGSNTVT
+299 
-308 SVNYIGIF
+308 
-316 NDDNSRF
+316 
-323 GSGLDIS
+323 GSG
-330 GTNKYDDK
+330 N
-338 LTVKGGILNWSWSR
+338 
-352 IINCTVETSENIY
+352 
-365 GLRDGEWDFY
+365 
-375 DCIVCAKGGDSSD
+375 A
-388 DPYTGSISYLKKTP
+388 
-402 GYPLPKGMYWKEFKD
+402 
-417 DRGRTLYTLFG
+417 
-428 ADNKAVTDWVTI
+428 
-440 KNGYEPSEADNI
+440 SEADN
-452 TETDNTTES
+452 
-461 GDTSEA
+461 
-467 DYTRQRHEDINE
+467 TRRRHEYINE
-479 GLREIKHKAYDLLNS
+479 GLREIEHNANDLLNS
-494 NMYDDDYSYPEA
+494 NMYDDDYRYPEA

-516 YILDKRES
+516 YILDKRQS

-572 GDFLAGGNPSQSD
+572 GDFLAGGNPSQSN

-642 NVNVRASTT
+642 NVNVRASAT
-651 SSEQSFVQA
+651 SSEQSFIQA

-681 SLFADEVTWDD
+681 SLFADSVTWND
-692 LSRELNGKAIA
+692 LSNELNGKAIA

-731 KVSGYGQSADA
+731 KVSGYGQSASA

-770 RGKSTQQELEEAMAD
+770 RGKSTQHELEEAMAD

-815 PLYSGTQY
+815 PLYSGKQY
-823 QIGYTKC
+823 QVGYTKC

-861 TEDGEIDIFKSVDG
+861 GKEGIEKGKILPTKSING

-880 DQDPWYYTFSN
+880 AQDPWYYTFSS
-891 SRNREYGNLDSG
+891 SRNREYGDLEPG
-903 EYIYKNPLLRIRSK
+903 EYINKGPLLRIRSK
-917 RGGGSYT
+917 RGGGSYS
-924 ADDERRLTAREME
+924 AQDERRLTAKEME

>member
-1 MEYRLWIADRWLTSE
+1 MGKLYIAGTMSTSE
-16 NCNNISNFSGV
+16 DCNNIYNFRSA
-27 SGRVSYDPDSRTLTL
+27 SGRVSYDPSTKTLTL

-47 TCYSEEG
+47 TCYSEECE
-54 TCIRN
+54 CIRN

-85 HQPLTIK
+85 NQHLTIK

-107 NQDIGLLNDACIYGE
+107 NPEIGYLSDACIYNE
-122 NQTSITF
+122 DQVEVTV
-129 KDCSVIVD
+129 KDCALIVD
-137 GEGKGLAEGV
+137 GEGKGLVGGK
-147 WNFIN
+147 WHFIN
-152 CTVRAKGGKAGSC
+152 CTVRAKGGRFGSFI
-165 WNLASI
+165 WLDEV
-171 PSYKDC
+171 PSFKDC
-177 ALPTGFYWKKE
+177 TPPAGTYWKKKE
-188 LKYSGYSLVDADDKV
+188 SGTYSLFGADDKV

-212 PTGDTSESDNT
+212 ATGNT
-223 HTPERYGI
+223 
-231 LIAGTEVTEE
+231 
-241 NYNDISNFEGVSGR
+241 N
-255 VSYDPDTNTLTL
+255 
-267 DNATITNT
+267 
-275 KTKDDVDDFLEC
+275 
-287 VGIYHWKGVLII
+287 
-299 RLIGSNTVT
+299 
-308 SVNYIGIF
+308 
-316 NDDNSRF
+316 
-323 GSGLDIS
+323 GSG
-330 GTNKYDDK
+330 
-338 LTVKGGILNWSWSR
+338 
-352 IINCTVETSENIY
+352 
-365 GLRDGEWDFY
+365 
-375 DCIVCAKGGDSSD
+375 
-388 DPYTGSISYLKKTP
+388 YTGGSGNTSDS
-402 GYPLPKGMYWKEFKD
+402 GYTG
-417 DRGRTLYTLFG
+417 G
-428 ADNKAVTDWVTI
+428 
-440 KNGYEPSEADNI
+440 
-452 TETDNTTES
+452 S
-461 GDTSEA
+461 GNASEA

-572 GDFLAGGNPSQSD
+572 GDFLAGGNPSQSN

-601 HTLLSDSRYD
+601 HILLNDSRYD

-642 NVNVRASTT
+642 NVNVRASAT
-651 SSEQSFVQA
+651 SSEQSFIQA

-681 SLFADEVTWDD
+681 SLFADSVTWDD

-731 KVSGYGQSADA
+731 KVSGYGQSASA

-770 RGKSTQQELEEAMAD
+770 RGKSTQHELEEAMAD
-785 NMRFSHANQGVIT
+785 NMRFSHANQGVVT
-798 KYTLQ
+798 KYTIQ
-803 LITGPTPGTVVR
+803 LITGPAPGRVVR
-815 PLYSGTQY
+815 PLYSGKQY
-823 QIGYTKC
+823 QVGYTKC

>member
-212 PTGDTSESDNT
+212 PTGDTSESDNASET
-223 HTPERYGI
+223 
-231 LIAGTEVTEE
+231 
-241 NYNDISNFEGVSGR
+241 
-255 VSYDPDTNTLTL
+255 
-267 DNATITNT
+267 DNAS
-275 KTKDDVDDFLEC
+275 E
-287 VGIYHWKGVLII
+287 
-299 RLIGSNTVT
+299 S
-308 SVNYIGIF
+308 
-316 NDDNSRF
+316 DN
-323 GSGLDIS
+323 
-330 GTNKYDDK
+330 
-338 LTVKGGILNWSWSR
+338 
-352 IINCTVETSENIY
+352 TSE
-365 GLRDGEWDFY
+365 
-375 DCIVCAKGGDSSD
+375 
-388 DPYTGSISYLKKTP
+388 T
-402 GYPLPKGMYWKEFKD
+402 
-417 DRGRTLYTLFG
+417 
-428 ADNKAVTDWVTI
+428 DNA
-440 KNGYEPSEADNI
+440 S
-452 TETDNTTES
+452 ETDNT
-461 GDTSEA
+461 SETNFI

>member
-1 MEYRLWIADRWLTSE
+1 MEYRLWIADTQVTSE
-16 NCNNISNFSGV
+16 NCNNLSNFDGV
-27 SGRVSYDPDSRTLTL
+27 SGRVSFDPSSNTLTL

-47 TCYSEEG
+47 NATGEEEYG
-54 TCIRN
+54 IDS
-59 YIDGG
+59 YIDGL
-64 ITIKLIGSNT
+64 TIKLIGSNT
-74 IIPNKERGIYN
+74 ITAYKKSGMCNNEN
-85 HQPLTIK
+85 CTLTIK
-92 GVTSDATLTVRNSHM
+92 GVTSDATLTVKSLGGQAHK
-107 NQDIGLLNDACIYGE
+107 GIYSSRV
-122 NQTSITF
+122 SIINV
-129 KDCSVIVD
+129 KDCSLIVS
-137 GEGKGLAEGV
+137 GV
-147 WNFIN
+147 WGGIVGGNWHFIN
-152 CTVRAKGGKAGSC
+152 CTVCAKGGINEETYSSYSC
-165 WNLASI
+165 LLSVAFDNCAS
-171 PSYKDC
+171 P
-177 ALPTGFYWKKE
+177 LPTGAYWKE
-188 LKYSGYSLVDADDKV
+188 SQWDGLTLHTLFGADDKAIK
-203 VTDWVTVAE
+203 DWVTIAE
-212 PTGDTSESDNT
+212 PTGDTSESDN
-223 HTPERYGI
+223 
-231 LIAGTEVTEE
+231 A
-241 NYNDISNFEGVSGR
+241 
-255 VSYDPDTNTLTL
+255 
-267 DNATITNT
+267 
-275 KTKDDVDDFLEC
+275 
-287 VGIYHWKGVLII
+287 
-299 RLIGSNTVT
+299 
-308 SVNYIGIF
+308 
-316 NDDNSRF
+316 
-323 GSGLDIS
+323 
-330 GTNKYDDK
+330 
-338 LTVKGGILNWSWSR
+338 
-352 IINCTVETSENIY
+352 
-365 GLRDGEWDFY
+365 
-375 DCIVCAKGGDSSD
+375 
-388 DPYTGSISYLKKTP
+388 
-402 GYPLPKGMYWKEFKD
+402 
-417 DRGRTLYTLFG
+417 
-428 ADNKAVTDWVTI
+428 
-440 KNGYEPSEADNI
+440 SEADN
-452 TETDNTTES
+452 TSETGNA
-461 GDTSEA
+461 SEA
-467 DYTRQRHEDINE
+467 DNTRRRHEYINE
-479 GLREIKHKAYDLLNS
+479 GLREIEHNANDLLNS
-494 NMYDDDYSYPEA
+494 NMYDDDYRYPEA

-572 GDFLAGGNPSQSD
+572 GDFLAGGNPSQSN

-642 NVNVRASTT
+642 NVNVRASAT
-651 SSEQSFVQA
+651 SSEQSFIQA

-681 SLFADEVTWDD
+681 SLFADSVTWDD
-692 LSRELNGKAIA
+692 LKSEIGNKAIA

-731 KVSGYGQSADA
+731 KVSGYGQSASA

-770 RGKSTQQELEEAMAD
+770 RGKNTQQELEEAMAD

-861 TEDGEIDIFKSVDG
+861 GKEGEQKGKILPTKSIDG
-875 GSSER
+875 GSPEKA
-880 DQDPWYYTFSN
+880 QDPWYYTFSS
-891 SRNREYGNLDSG
+891 SRNREYGDLEPG
-903 EYIYKNPLLRIRSK
+903 EYINKGPLLRIRSK
-917 RGGGSYT
+917 RGGGSYS
-924 ADDERRLTAREME
+924 AQDERRLTAKEME

>member
-1 MEYRLWIADRWLTSE
+1 MLISE
-16 NCNNISNFSGV
+16 DCNNIYNFRSA
-27 SGRVSYDPDSRTLTL
+27 SGRVSYDPSTKTLTL

-47 TCYSEEG
+47 TCYSEECE
-54 TCIRN
+54 CIRN

-85 HQPLTIK
+85 NQHLTIK

-107 NQDIGLLNDACIYGE
+107 NPEIGYLSDACIYNE
-122 NQTSITF
+122 DQVEVTV
-129 KDCSVIVD
+129 KDCALIVD
-137 GEGKGLAEGV
+137 GEGKGLVGGK
-147 WNFIN
+147 WHFIN
-152 CTVRAKGGKAGSC
+152 CTVRAKGGRFGSFI
-165 WNLASI
+165 WLDEV
-171 PSYKDC
+171 PSFKDC
-177 ALPTGFYWKKE
+177 TPPAGTYWKKKE
-188 LKYSGYSLVDADDKV
+188 SGTYSLFGADDKV

-212 PTGDTSESDNT
+212 ATGNT
-223 HTPERYGI
+223 
-231 LIAGTEVTEE
+231 
-241 NYNDISNFEGVSGR
+241 N
-255 VSYDPDTNTLTL
+255 
-267 DNATITNT
+267 
-275 KTKDDVDDFLEC
+275 
-287 VGIYHWKGVLII
+287 
-299 RLIGSNTVT
+299 
-308 SVNYIGIF
+308 
-316 NDDNSRF
+316 
-323 GSGLDIS
+323 GSG
-330 GTNKYDDK
+330 
-338 LTVKGGILNWSWSR
+338 
-352 IINCTVETSENIY
+352 
-365 GLRDGEWDFY
+365 
-375 DCIVCAKGGDSSD
+375 
-388 DPYTGSISYLKKTP
+388 YTGGSGNTSDS
-402 GYPLPKGMYWKEFKD
+402 GYTG
-417 DRGRTLYTLFG
+417 G
-428 ADNKAVTDWVTI
+428 
-440 KNGYEPSEADNI
+440 
-452 TETDNTTES
+452 S
-461 GDTSEA
+461 GNASEA
-467 DYTRQRHEDINE
+467 DYTRQRHEDINA
-479 GLREIKHKAYDLLNS
+479 GLREIKHNAYALLNS
-494 NMYDDDYSYPEA
+494 DMYDDNYSYPEA

>member
-1 MEYRLWIADRWLTSE
+1 MEGRLSVAGIRLTSE
-16 NCNNISNFSGV
+16 NCNNISNFNGV
-27 SGRVSYDPDSRTLTL
+27 SGRVSYDSSTQTLTL

-47 TCYSEEG
+47 TATGEYG
-54 TCIRN
+54 YGIN
-59 YIDGG
+59 NWIDGL
-64 ITIKLIGSNT
+64 TIKLIGSNT
-74 IIPNKERGIYN
+74 ITAYDEDGIYN
-85 HQPLTIK
+85 AENCTLTIK
-92 GVTSDATLTVRNSHM
+92 GVTSDATLTVKSLGG
-107 NQDIGLLNDACIYGE
+107 QACKGIYSSRV
-122 NQTSITF
+122 SIINV
-129 KDCSVIVD
+129 KDCSLIVS
-137 GEGKGLAEGV
+137 GV
-147 WNFIN
+147 WGGIVGGNWYFVN
-152 CTVRAKGGKAGSC
+152 CTVCAKGGINEETYSSC
-165 WNLASI
+165 NSLLSVGFDNCAS
-171 PSYKDC
+171 P
-177 ALPTGFYWKKE
+177 LPTGAYWKE
-188 LKYSGYSLVDADDKV
+188 SQWNGLTLHTLFGADDKAIK
-203 VTDWVTVAE
+203 DWVTIAE
-212 PTGDTSESDNT
+212 PTGDTNDSGYTGGSDNASEADNTSESDNT

-231 LIAGTEVTEE
+231 LIAGTEVTDE
-241 NYNDISNFEGVSGR
+241 NYNDISNFSGVSGKITF
-255 VSYDPDTNTLTL
+255 DPGFRTLILDNVTIATGESEGVCIHTDIEGLRIQLIGKNTLIMRGEKAALKIYDSTNITGNGTL
-267 DNATITNT
+267 DILSNGCAIYICKSDLWISDCVVNA
-275 KTKDDVDDFLEC
+275 
-287 VGIYHWKGVLII
+287 VGKNEGII
-299 RLIGSNTVT
+299 GDPSGT
-308 SVNYIGIF
+308 STLSIDISELMIEGKKKRSLGDLKNIKLDGICIVIQPL
-316 NDDNSRF
+316 
-323 GSGLDIS
+323 SGLNNYYNPS
-330 GTNKYDDK
+330 TNS
-338 LTVKGGILNWSWSR
+338 IELN
-352 IINCTVETSENIY
+352 
-365 GLRDGEWDFY
+365 
-375 DCIVCAKGGDSSD
+375 
-388 DPYTGSISYLKKTP
+388 
-402 GYPLPKGMYWKEFKD
+402 
-417 DRGRTLYTLFG
+417 G
-428 ADNKAVTDWVTI
+428 ADIKDKIEITYDWQTQHEI
-440 KNGYEPSEADNI
+440 NQA
-452 TETDNTTES
+452 
-461 GDTSEA
+461 
-467 DYTRQRHEDINE
+467 RQRHEDINE
-479 GLREIKHKAYDLLNS
+479 GLRGIQHNAYALLNS
-494 NMYDDDYSYPEA
+494 DMYNDKESYPEA
-506 IEDASDRDFA
+506 IEDASDRNFA
-516 YILDKRES
+516 YILDKRQS

-585 IDPNN
+585 INPNN

-601 HTLLSDSRYD
+601 HILLNDSRYD

-642 NVNVRASTT
+642 NVNVRASAT
-651 SSEQSFVQA
+651 SSEQSFIQA

-681 SLFADEVTWDD
+681 SLFADSVTWND

-731 KVSGYGQSADA
+731 KVSGYGQSASA

-770 RGKSTQQELEEAMAD
+770 RGKNTQHELEEAMAD

-854 DVDCFRI
+854 DVECFRI
-861 TEDGEIDIFKSVDG
+861 GKEGEQKGKILPTKKVNG
-875 GSSER
+875 GSP
-880 DQDPWYYTFSN
+880 DGAQKPWFYTFSH
-891 SRNREYGNLDSG
+891 SQNREYGDLQPG
-903 EYIYKNPLLRIRSK
+903 EYINKGPLLRIRSK
-917 RGGGSYT
+917 RGGGSYEAQT
-924 ADDERRLTAREME
+924 EKRLSPKEME

>member
-1 MEYRLWIADRWLTSE
+1 MEYKLWIAGIQVTSE
-16 NCNNISNFSGV
+16 NCNELSSYNRINGE
-27 SGRVSYDPDSRTLTL
+27 VSYDPSSNTLTL

-47 TCYSEEG
+47 TAKDTGWEGIYISEKEL
-54 TCIRN
+54 
-59 YIDGG
+59 
-64 ITIKLIGSNT
+64 TIKLIGNNT
-74 IIPNKERGIYN
+74 VTAYQNDGMLSLEETVI
-85 HQPLTIK
+85 TIM
-92 GVTSDATLTVRNSHM
+92 GDTSDATLTVESLNTGEYQGGIKFVGDTTVKNCSIM
-107 NQDIGLLNDACIYGE
+107 AKGGKDGLIFG
-122 NQTSITF
+122 T
-129 KDCSVIVD
+129 
-137 GEGKGLAEGV
+137 
-147 WNFIN
+147 WHFIN
-152 CTVRAKGGKAGSC
+152 CTVRAKGGGDDEYKGSC
-165 WNLASI
+165 SCLYKI
-171 PSYKDC
+171 PSFKDC
-177 ALPTGFYWKKE
+177 TPPAGAYWKEFQRDNKTN
-188 LKYSGYSLVDADDKV
+188 YSLFGADDKV
-203 VTDWVTVAE
+203 ITDWVTVAE
-212 PTGDTSESDNT
+212 ATGDTNGSSYPDEPDNT
-223 HTPERYGI
+223 
-231 LIAGTEVTEE
+231 L
-241 NYNDISNFEGVSGR
+241 
-255 VSYDPDTNTLTL
+255 
-267 DNATITNT
+267 
-275 KTKDDVDDFLEC
+275 
-287 VGIYHWKGVLII
+287 
-299 RLIGSNTVT
+299 
-308 SVNYIGIF
+308 
-316 NDDNSRF
+316 SR
-323 GSGLDIS
+323 S
-330 GTNKYDDK
+330 
-338 LTVKGGILNWSWSR
+338 
-352 IINCTVETSENIY
+352 
-365 GLRDGEWDFY
+365 
-375 DCIVCAKGGDSSD
+375 
-388 DPYTGSISYLKKTP
+388 
-402 GYPLPKGMYWKEFKD
+402 
-417 DRGRTLYTLFG
+417 
-428 ADNKAVTDWVTI
+428 
-440 KNGYEPSEADNI
+440 
-452 TETDNTTES
+452 
-461 GDTSEA
+461 
-467 DYTRQRHEDINE
+467 QRINE

-731 KVSGYGQSADA
+731 KVSGYGQSASA

-770 RGKSTQQELEEAMAD
+770 RGKNTQHELEEAMAD

>member
-1 MEYRLWIADRWLTSE
+1 MLTSE
-16 NCNNISNFSGV
+16 DCNNIYNFRSA
-27 SGRVSYDPDSRTLTL
+27 SGRVSYDPSTKTLTL

-47 TCYSEEG
+47 TCYSEECE
-54 TCIRN
+54 CIRN

-85 HQPLTIK
+85 NQHLTIK

-107 NQDIGLLNDACIYGE
+107 NPEIGYLSDACIYNE
-122 NQTSITF
+122 DQVEVTV
-129 KDCSVIVD
+129 KDCALIVD
-137 GEGKGLAEGV
+137 GEGKGLVGGK
-147 WNFIN
+147 WHFIN
-152 CTVRAKGGKAGSC
+152 CTVRAKGGRFGSFI
-165 WNLASI
+165 WLDEV
-171 PSYKDC
+171 PSFKDC
-177 ALPTGFYWKKE
+177 TPPAGTYWKKKE
-188 LKYSGYSLVDADDKV
+188 SGTYSLFGADDKV

-212 PTGDTSESDNT
+212 ATGNT
-223 HTPERYGI
+223 
-231 LIAGTEVTEE
+231 
-241 NYNDISNFEGVSGR
+241 N
-255 VSYDPDTNTLTL
+255 
-267 DNATITNT
+267 
-275 KTKDDVDDFLEC
+275 
-287 VGIYHWKGVLII
+287 
-299 RLIGSNTVT
+299 
-308 SVNYIGIF
+308 
-316 NDDNSRF
+316 
-323 GSGLDIS
+323 GSG
-330 GTNKYDDK
+330 
-338 LTVKGGILNWSWSR
+338 
-352 IINCTVETSENIY
+352 
-365 GLRDGEWDFY
+365 
-375 DCIVCAKGGDSSD
+375 
-388 DPYTGSISYLKKTP
+388 YTGGSGNTSDS
-402 GYPLPKGMYWKEFKD
+402 GYTG
-417 DRGRTLYTLFG
+417 G
-428 ADNKAVTDWVTI
+428 
-440 KNGYEPSEADNI
+440 
-452 TETDNTTES
+452 S
-461 GDTSEA
+461 GNASEA
-467 DYTRQRHEDINE
+467 DYTRQRHEDINA
-479 GLREIKHKAYDLLNS
+479 GLREIKHNAYALLNS
-494 NMYDDDYSYPEA
+494 DMYDDNYSYPEA

-681 SLFADEVTWDD
+681 SLFADSVTWND
-692 LSRELNGKAIA
+692 LSNELNGKAIA

>member
-1 MEYRLWIADRWLTSE
+1 MEYDLYIAGTRVTSE
-16 NCNNISNFSGV
+16 NCNNLSHYYGINGE
-27 SGRVSYDPDSRTLTL
+27 VSYDPSSRTLTL

-47 TCYSEEG
+47 NATGEYDGIESRIDGLTIRVIG
-54 TCIRN
+54 TCTSNSSDKDAIISRSSHTIITGGKLKLSGSDFGLFPWYEDSVTVN
-59 YIDGG
+59 NCDIECDGSFG
-64 ITIKLIGSNT
+64 TNNWNAEITINNSNIT
-74 IIPNKERGIYN
+74 AKSKGYATMRGI
-85 HQPLTIK
+85 QKLTLNGCAITYPS
-92 GVTSDATLTVRNSHM
+92 GAYYSPELHAVTCDGNNEL
-107 NQDIGLLNDACIYGE
+107 CGE
-122 NQTSITF
+122 IVITAN
-129 KDCSVIVD
+129 
-137 GEGKGLAEGV
+137 G
-147 WNFIN
+147 
-152 CTVRAKGGKAGSC
+152 
-165 WNLASI
+165 
-171 PSYKDC
+171 
-177 ALPTGFYWKKE
+177 
-188 LKYSGYSLVDADDKV
+188 SGY
-203 VTDWVTVAE
+203 
-212 PTGDTSESDNT
+212 TG
-223 HTPERYGI
+223 
-231 LIAGTEVTEE
+231 
-241 NYNDISNFEGVSGR
+241 
-255 VSYDPDTNTLTL
+255 
-267 DNATITNT
+267 
-275 KTKDDVDDFLEC
+275 
-287 VGIYHWKGVLII
+287 
-299 RLIGSNTVT
+299 
-308 SVNYIGIF
+308 
-316 NDDNSRF
+316 
-323 GSGLDIS
+323 GSG
-330 GTNKYDDK
+330 N
-338 LTVKGGILNWSWSR
+338 
-352 IINCTVETSENIY
+352 
-365 GLRDGEWDFY
+365 
-375 DCIVCAKGGDSSD
+375 A
-388 DPYTGSISYLKKTP
+388 
-402 GYPLPKGMYWKEFKD
+402 
-417 DRGRTLYTLFG
+417 
-428 ADNKAVTDWVTI
+428 
-440 KNGYEPSEADNI
+440 SEADN
-452 TETDNTTES
+452 
-461 GDTSEA
+461 
-467 DYTRQRHEDINE
+467 TRRRHEYINE
-479 GLREIKHKAYDLLNS
+479 GLREIEHNANDLLNS
-494 NMYDDDYSYPEA
+494 NMYDDDYRYPEA

-572 GDFLAGGNPSQSD
+572 GDFLAGGNPSQSN

-642 NVNVRASTT
+642 NVNVRASAT
-651 SSEQSFVQA
+651 SSEQSFIQA

-681 SLFADEVTWDD
+681 SLFADSVTWND

-731 KVSGYGQSADA
+731 KVSGYGQSASA

-770 RGKSTQQELEEAMAD
+770 RGKNTQHELEEAMAD

-861 TEDGEIDIFKSVDG
+861 GKEGEQKGKILPTKSIDG

-880 DQDPWYYTFSN
+880 AQDPWYYTFSS
-891 SRNREYGNLDSG
+891 SRNREYGDLEPG
-903 EYIYKNPLLRIRSK
+903 EYINKGPLLRIRSK
-917 RGGGSYT
+917 RGGGSYS
-924 ADDERRLTAREME
+924 AQDERRLTAKEME

>member
-1 MEYRLWIADRWLTSE
+1 MIMDYELWIADRWLTSE

-47 TCYSEEG
+47 TCYSEG
-54 TCIRN
+54 GIGIMN

-74 IIPNKERGIYN
+74 IIPNKERGIYT
-85 HQPLTIK
+85 HQHLTIK

-107 NQDIGLLNDACIYGE
+107 NPDIGSLSDACIYGE
-122 NQTSITF
+122 DQAIITV
-129 KDCSVIVD
+129 KDCSLIVD
-137 GEGKGLAEGV
+137 GEGKGLADGV

-152 CTVRAKGGKAGSC
+152 CTVRAKGGIAGSC
-165 WNLASI
+165 WNLEGI

-177 ALPTGFYWKKE
+177 ALPTGFYWKKD
-188 LKYSGYSLVDADDKV
+188 LSFSGYTLFDADDKV

-212 PTGDTSESDNT
+212 
-223 HTPERYGI
+223 
-231 LIAGTEVTEE
+231 A
-241 NYNDISNFEGVSGR
+241 
-255 VSYDPDTNTLTL
+255 TNTL
-267 DNATITNT
+267 
-275 KTKDDVDDFLEC
+275 
-287 VGIYHWKGVLII
+287 
-299 RLIGSNTVT
+299 
-308 SVNYIGIF
+308 
-316 NDDNSRF
+316 SR
-323 GSGLDIS
+323 S
-330 GTNKYDDK
+330 
-338 LTVKGGILNWSWSR
+338 
-352 IINCTVETSENIY
+352 
-365 GLRDGEWDFY
+365 
-375 DCIVCAKGGDSSD
+375 
-388 DPYTGSISYLKKTP
+388 
-402 GYPLPKGMYWKEFKD
+402 
-417 DRGRTLYTLFG
+417 
-428 ADNKAVTDWVTI
+428 
-440 KNGYEPSEADNI
+440 
-452 TETDNTTES
+452 
-461 GDTSEA
+461 
-467 DYTRQRHEDINE
+467 QRINE
-479 GLREIKHKAYDLLNS
+479 GLREIKHNAYDLLNS

-506 IEDASDRDFA
+506 IEDVSDRDFA

-681 SLFADEVTWDD
+681 SLFADSVTWND
-692 LSRELNGKAIA
+692 LSNELNGKAIA

>member
-1 MEYRLWIADRWLTSE
+1 MGKLYIAGTMLTSE
-16 NCNNISNFSGV
+16 DCNNIYNFRSA
-27 SGRVSYDPDSRTLTL
+27 SGRVSYDPSTKTLTL

-47 TCYSEEG
+47 TCYSEECE
-54 TCIRN
+54 CIRN

-85 HQPLTIK
+85 NQHLTIK

-107 NQDIGLLNDACIYGE
+107 NPEIGYLSDACIYNE
-122 NQTSITF
+122 DQVEVTV
-129 KDCSVIVD
+129 KDCALIVD
-137 GEGKGLAEGV
+137 GEGKGLVGGK
-147 WNFIN
+147 WHFIN
-152 CTVRAKGGKAGSC
+152 CTVRAKGGRFGSFI
-165 WNLASI
+165 WLDEV
-171 PSYKDC
+171 PSFKDC
-177 ALPTGFYWKKE
+177 TPPAGTYWKKKE
-188 LKYSGYSLVDADDKV
+188 SGTYSLFGADDKV

-212 PTGDTSESDNT
+212 ATGNT
-223 HTPERYGI
+223 
-231 LIAGTEVTEE
+231 
-241 NYNDISNFEGVSGR
+241 N
-255 VSYDPDTNTLTL
+255 
-267 DNATITNT
+267 
-275 KTKDDVDDFLEC
+275 
-287 VGIYHWKGVLII
+287 
-299 RLIGSNTVT
+299 
-308 SVNYIGIF
+308 
-316 NDDNSRF
+316 
-323 GSGLDIS
+323 GSG
-330 GTNKYDDK
+330 
-338 LTVKGGILNWSWSR
+338 
-352 IINCTVETSENIY
+352 
-365 GLRDGEWDFY
+365 
-375 DCIVCAKGGDSSD
+375 
-388 DPYTGSISYLKKTP
+388 YTGGSGNTNDS
-402 GYPLPKGMYWKEFKD
+402 GYTG
-417 DRGRTLYTLFG
+417 G
-428 ADNKAVTDWVTI
+428 
-440 KNGYEPSEADNI
+440 
-452 TETDNTTES
+452 S
-461 GDTSEA
+461 GNASEA

-572 GDFLAGGNPSQSD
+572 GDFLAGGNPSQSN

-642 NVNVRASTT
+642 NVNVRASAT
-651 SSEQSFVQA
+651 SSEQSFIQA

-681 SLFADEVTWDD
+681 SLFADSVTWND
-692 LSRELNGKAIA
+692 LSNELNGKAIA

>member
-1 MEYRLWIADRWLTSE
+1 MLTSE
-16 NCNNISNFSGV
+16 DCNNIYNFRSA
-27 SGRVSYDPDSRTLTL
+27 SGRVSYDPSTKTLTL

-47 TCYSEEG
+47 TCYSEECE
-54 TCIRN
+54 CIRN

-85 HQPLTIK
+85 NQHLTIK

-107 NQDIGLLNDACIYGE
+107 NPEIGYLSDACIYNE
-122 NQTSITF
+122 DQVEVTV
-129 KDCSVIVD
+129 KDCALIVD
-137 GEGKGLAEGV
+137 GEGKGLVGGK
-147 WNFIN
+147 WHFIN
-152 CTVRAKGGKAGSC
+152 CTVRAKGGRFGSFI
-165 WNLASI
+165 WLDEV
-171 PSYKDC
+171 PSFKDC
-177 ALPTGFYWKKE
+177 TPPAGTYWKKKE
-188 LKYSGYSLVDADDKV
+188 SGTYSLFGADDKV

-212 PTGDTSESDNT
+212 ATGNT
-223 HTPERYGI
+223 
-231 LIAGTEVTEE
+231 
-241 NYNDISNFEGVSGR
+241 N
-255 VSYDPDTNTLTL
+255 
-267 DNATITNT
+267 
-275 KTKDDVDDFLEC
+275 
-287 VGIYHWKGVLII
+287 
-299 RLIGSNTVT
+299 
-308 SVNYIGIF
+308 
-316 NDDNSRF
+316 
-323 GSGLDIS
+323 GSG
-330 GTNKYDDK
+330 
-338 LTVKGGILNWSWSR
+338 
-352 IINCTVETSENIY
+352 
-365 GLRDGEWDFY
+365 
-375 DCIVCAKGGDSSD
+375 
-388 DPYTGSISYLKKTP
+388 YTGGSGNTNDS
-402 GYPLPKGMYWKEFKD
+402 GYTG
-417 DRGRTLYTLFG
+417 G
-428 ADNKAVTDWVTI
+428 
-440 KNGYEPSEADNI
+440 
-452 TETDNTTES
+452 S
-461 GDTSEA
+461 GNASEA

-681 SLFADEVTWDD
+681 SLFADSVTWDD
-692 LSRELNGKAIA
+692 LSNELNGKAIA

>member
-1 MEYRLWIADRWLTSE
+1 MGKLYIAGTMLISE
-16 NCNNISNFSGV
+16 DCNNIYNFRSA
-27 SGRVSYDPDSRTLTL
+27 SGRVSYDPSTKTLTL

-47 TCYSEEG
+47 TCYSEECE
-54 TCIRN
+54 CIRN

-85 HQPLTIK
+85 NQHLTIK

-107 NQDIGLLNDACIYGE
+107 NPEIGYLSDACIYNE
-122 NQTSITF
+122 DQVEVTV
-129 KDCSVIVD
+129 KDCALIVD
-137 GEGKGLAEGV
+137 GEGKGLVGGK
-147 WNFIN
+147 WHFIN
-152 CTVRAKGGKAGSC
+152 CTVRAKGGRFGSFI
-165 WNLASI
+165 WLDEV
-171 PSYKDC
+171 PSFKDC
-177 ALPTGFYWKKE
+177 TPPAGTYWKKNE
-188 LKYSGYSLVDADDKV
+188 NGSYSLFDADDKV

-212 PTGDTSESDNT
+212 AMGDT
-223 HTPERYGI
+223 
-231 LIAGTEVTEE
+231 
-241 NYNDISNFEGVSGR
+241 NDS
-255 VSYDPDTNTLTL
+255 SYT
-267 DNATITNT
+267 
-275 KTKDDVDDFLEC
+275 
-287 VGIYHWKGVLII
+287 G
-299 RLIGSNTVT
+299 
-308 SVNYIGIF
+308 
-316 NDDNSRF
+316 
-323 GSGLDIS
+323 GSGNTSDS
-330 GTNKYDDK
+330 G
-338 LTVKGGILNWSWSR
+338 
-352 IINCTVETSENIY
+352 
-365 GLRDGEWDFY
+365 
-375 DCIVCAKGGDSSD
+375 
-388 DPYTGSISYLKKTP
+388 YTG
-402 GYPLPKGMYWKEFKD
+402 G
-417 DRGRTLYTLFG
+417 
-428 ADNKAVTDWVTI
+428 
-440 KNGYEPSEADNI
+440 
-452 TETDNTTES
+452 S
-461 GDTSEA
+461 GNTSEA
-467 DYTRQRHEDINE
+467 DYTRQRHEDINA
-479 GLREIKHKAYDLLNS
+479 GLREIKHNAYALLNS
-494 NMYDDDYSYPEA
+494 DMYDDNYSYPEA

-681 SLFADEVTWDD
+681 SLFADSVTWDD
-692 LSRELNGKAIA
+692 LSNELNGKAIA

>member
-1 MEYRLWIADRWLTSE
+1 MGKLYIAGTMLTSE
-16 NCNNISNFSGV
+16 DCNNIYNFRSA
-27 SGRVSYDPDSRTLTL
+27 SGRVSYDPSTKTLTL

-47 TCYSEEG
+47 TCYSEECE
-54 TCIRN
+54 CIRN

-85 HQPLTIK
+85 NQHLTIK

-107 NQDIGLLNDACIYGE
+107 NPEIGYLSDACIYNE
-122 NQTSITF
+122 DQVEVTV
-129 KDCSVIVD
+129 KDCALIVD
-137 GEGKGLAEGV
+137 GEGKGLVGGK
-147 WNFIN
+147 WHFIN
-152 CTVRAKGGKAGSC
+152 CTVRAKGGRFGSFI
-165 WNLASI
+165 WLDEV
-171 PSYKDC
+171 PSFKDC
-177 ALPTGFYWKKE
+177 TPPAGTYWKKKE
-188 LKYSGYSLVDADDKV
+188 SGTYSLFGADDKV

-212 PTGDTSESDNT
+212 ATGNT
-223 HTPERYGI
+223 
-231 LIAGTEVTEE
+231 
-241 NYNDISNFEGVSGR
+241 N
-255 VSYDPDTNTLTL
+255 
-267 DNATITNT
+267 
-275 KTKDDVDDFLEC
+275 
-287 VGIYHWKGVLII
+287 
-299 RLIGSNTVT
+299 
-308 SVNYIGIF
+308 
-316 NDDNSRF
+316 
-323 GSGLDIS
+323 GSG
-330 GTNKYDDK
+330 
-338 LTVKGGILNWSWSR
+338 
-352 IINCTVETSENIY
+352 
-365 GLRDGEWDFY
+365 
-375 DCIVCAKGGDSSD
+375 
-388 DPYTGSISYLKKTP
+388 YTGGSGNTSDS
-402 GYPLPKGMYWKEFKD
+402 GYTG
-417 DRGRTLYTLFG
+417 G
-428 ADNKAVTDWVTI
+428 
-440 KNGYEPSEADNI
+440 
-452 TETDNTTES
+452 S
-461 GDTSEA
+461 GNASEA
-467 DYTRQRHEDINE
+467 DYTRQRHEDINA
-479 GLREIKHKAYDLLNS
+479 GLREIKHNAYALLNS
-494 NMYDDDYSYPEA
+494 NMYDDNYSYPEA

-692 LSRELNGKAIA
+692 LSNELNGKAIA

>member
-212 PTGDTSESDNT
+212 PTGDTSESDNASET
-223 HTPERYGI
+223 
-231 LIAGTEVTEE
+231 
-241 NYNDISNFEGVSGR
+241 
-255 VSYDPDTNTLTL
+255 
-267 DNATITNT
+267 DNAS
-275 KTKDDVDDFLEC
+275 E
-287 VGIYHWKGVLII
+287 
-299 RLIGSNTVT
+299 S
-308 SVNYIGIF
+308 
-316 NDDNSRF
+316 DN
-323 GSGLDIS
+323 
-330 GTNKYDDK
+330 
-338 LTVKGGILNWSWSR
+338 
-352 IINCTVETSENIY
+352 TSE
-365 GLRDGEWDFY
+365 
-375 DCIVCAKGGDSSD
+375 
-388 DPYTGSISYLKKTP
+388 T
-402 GYPLPKGMYWKEFKD
+402 
-417 DRGRTLYTLFG
+417 
-428 ADNKAVTDWVTI
+428 DNA
-440 KNGYEPSEADNI
+440 S
-452 TETDNTTES
+452 ETDNT
-461 GDTSEA
+461 SETNFI

-681 SLFADEVTWDD
+681 SLFADGVTWDD
-692 LSRELNGKAIA
+692 LKSEIGNKAIA

-731 KVSGYGQSADA
+731 KVSGYGQSASA

-770 RGKSTQQELEEAMAD
+770 RGKNTQQELEEAMAD

>member
-1 MEYRLWIADRWLTSE
+1 MLTSE
-16 NCNNISNFSGV
+16 DCNNIYNFRSA
-27 SGRVSYDPDSRTLTL
+27 SGRVSYDPSTKTLTL

-47 TCYSEEG
+47 TCYSEECE
-54 TCIRN
+54 CIRN

-85 HQPLTIK
+85 NQHLTIK

-107 NQDIGLLNDACIYGE
+107 NPEIGYLSDACIYNE
-122 NQTSITF
+122 DQVEVTV
-129 KDCSVIVD
+129 KDCALIVD
-137 GEGKGLAEGV
+137 GEGKGLVGGK
-147 WNFIN
+147 WHFIN
-152 CTVRAKGGKAGSC
+152 CTVRAKGGRFGSFI
-165 WNLASI
+165 WLDEV
-171 PSYKDC
+171 PSFKDC
-177 ALPTGFYWKKE
+177 TPPAGTYWKKKE
-188 LKYSGYSLVDADDKV
+188 SDTYSLFGADDKV

-212 PTGDTSESDNT
+212 ATGNT
-223 HTPERYGI
+223 
-231 LIAGTEVTEE
+231 
-241 NYNDISNFEGVSGR
+241 N
-255 VSYDPDTNTLTL
+255 
-267 DNATITNT
+267 
-275 KTKDDVDDFLEC
+275 
-287 VGIYHWKGVLII
+287 
-299 RLIGSNTVT
+299 
-308 SVNYIGIF
+308 
-316 NDDNSRF
+316 
-323 GSGLDIS
+323 GSG
-330 GTNKYDDK
+330 
-338 LTVKGGILNWSWSR
+338 
-352 IINCTVETSENIY
+352 
-365 GLRDGEWDFY
+365 
-375 DCIVCAKGGDSSD
+375 
-388 DPYTGSISYLKKTP
+388 YTG
-402 GYPLPKGMYWKEFKD
+402 G
-417 DRGRTLYTLFG
+417 
-428 ADNKAVTDWVTI
+428 
-440 KNGYEPSEADNI
+440 
-452 TETDNTTES
+452 S
-461 GDTSEA
+461 GNASEA

-681 SLFADEVTWDD
+681 SLFADSVTWDD
-692 LSRELNGKAIA
+692 LSNELNGKAIA

>member
-1 MEYRLWIADRWLTSE
+1 MIMDYELKIAGTQVTSE
-16 NCNNISNFSGV
+16 NCNDISISNFNGV
-27 SGRVSYDPDSRTLTL
+27 TGRVSFDPDTHTLTL
-42 DNATI
+42 DNAI
-47 TCYSEEG
+47 ISSRGDYVGIE
-54 TCIRN
+54 N
-59 YIDGG
+59 FVDGG
-64 ITIKLIGSNT
+64 LTIKLIGINT
-74 IIPNKERGIYN
+74 IYSSTNDGIYSDTA
-85 HQPLTIK
+85 LTIK
-92 GVTSDATLTVRNSHM
+92 GITSDARLFIKAANKGDFHAS
-107 NQDIGLLNDACIYGE
+107 CIYTSTGE
-122 NQTSITF
+122 SVTV
-129 KDCSVIVD
+129 KDCSLILD
-137 GEGKGLAEGV
+137 GAEKGLYGGI

-152 CTVRAKGGKAGSC
+152 CTVRVKGGGNGTDDEECGSC
-165 WNLASI
+165 FSLDEK
-171 PSYKDC
+171 PSC
-177 ALPTGFYWKKE
+177 TLPAGLYWLGESWDDNKNSYY
-188 LKYSGYSLVDADDKV
+188 LFGADDKI
-203 VTDWVTVAE
+203 VTDWVTLAE
-212 PTGDTSESDNT
+212 ATGNTSKPGNRS
-223 HTPERYGI
+223 
-231 LIAGTEVTEE
+231 
-241 NYNDISNFEGVSGR
+241 
-255 VSYDPDTNTLTL
+255 
-267 DNATITNT
+267 
-275 KTKDDVDDFLEC
+275 
-287 VGIYHWKGVLII
+287 
-299 RLIGSNTVT
+299 
-308 SVNYIGIF
+308 
-316 NDDNSRF
+316 
-323 GSGLDIS
+323 
-330 GTNKYDDK
+330 
-338 LTVKGGILNWSWSR
+338 
-352 IINCTVETSENIY
+352 ETGN
-365 GLRDGEWDFY
+365 
-375 DCIVCAKGGDSSD
+375 
-388 DPYTGSISYLKKTP
+388 
-402 GYPLPKGMYWKEFKD
+402 
-417 DRGRTLYTLFG
+417 
-428 ADNKAVTDWVTI
+428 
-440 KNGYEPSEADNI
+440 
-452 TETDNTTES
+452 
-461 GDTSEA
+461 TSEA
-467 DYTRQRHEDINE
+467 DYTRQRHEYINE
-479 GLREIKHKAYDLLNS
+479 GLRRIKHNAYDLLNS

>member
-1 MEYRLWIADRWLTSE
+1 MIMRKGLWIGITEVTSG

-27 SGRVSYDPDSRTLTL
+27 SGRVSYNPDTKTLTL

-47 TCYSEEG
+47 IVPNEEAAIESTIDNLTIRVIG
-54 TCIRN
+54 TCTLTTSGFAPFMTECSHTTIIGGKLKLSGSEFGL
-59 YIDGG
+59 YIMWRASATINNCDIECDGSFG
-64 ITIKLIGSNT
+64 TNNSNAEITINNSNIT
-74 IIPNKERGIYN
+74 AKSKRYETMRGI
-85 HQPLTIK
+85 QKLTLNGCAITYPS
-92 GVTSDATLTVRNSHM
+92 GAYYSPELRAVTRDGNNKL
-107 NQDIGLLNDACIYGE
+107 YGE
-122 NQTSITF
+122 I
-129 KDCSVIVD
+129 VISTN
-137 GEGKGLAEGV
+137 G
-147 WNFIN
+147 
-152 CTVRAKGGKAGSC
+152 
-165 WNLASI
+165 
-171 PSYKDC
+171 
-177 ALPTGFYWKKE
+177 
-188 LKYSGYSLVDADDKV
+188 SGY
-203 VTDWVTVAE
+203 
-212 PTGDTSESDNT
+212 TG
-223 HTPERYGI
+223 
-231 LIAGTEVTEE
+231 
-241 NYNDISNFEGVSGR
+241 
-255 VSYDPDTNTLTL
+255 
-267 DNATITNT
+267 
-275 KTKDDVDDFLEC
+275 
-287 VGIYHWKGVLII
+287 
-299 RLIGSNTVT
+299 
-308 SVNYIGIF
+308 
-316 NDDNSRF
+316 
-323 GSGLDIS
+323 GSGN
-330 GTNKYDDK
+330 T
-338 LTVKGGILNWSWSR
+338 
-352 IINCTVETSENIY
+352 
-365 GLRDGEWDFY
+365 
-375 DCIVCAKGGDSSD
+375 
-388 DPYTGSISYLKKTP
+388 
-402 GYPLPKGMYWKEFKD
+402 
-417 DRGRTLYTLFG
+417 
-428 ADNKAVTDWVTI
+428 
-440 KNGYEPSEADNI
+440 SEADN
-452 TETDNTTES
+452 
-461 GDTSEA
+461 
-467 DYTRQRHEDINE
+467 TRRRHEYINE
-479 GLREIKHKAYDLLNS
+479 GLRGIEHNANDLLNS
-494 NMYDDDYSYPEA
+494 NMYNDKESYPEA

-516 YILDKRES
+516 YILDKRQS

-572 GDFLAGGNPSQSD
+572 GDFLAGGNPSQSN

-642 NVNVRASTT
+642 NVNVRASAT
-651 SSEQSFVQA
+651 SSEQSFIQA

-681 SLFADEVTWDD
+681 SLFADSVTWDD
-692 LSRELNGKAIA
+692 LKSEIGNKAIA

-731 KVSGYGQSADA
+731 KVSGYGQSASA

-770 RGKSTQQELEEAMAD
+770 RGKNTQHELEEAMAD
-785 NMRFSHANQGVIT
+785 NMRFSHANQGVVT
-798 KYTLQ
+798 KYTIQ
-803 LITGPTPGTVVR
+803 LITGSAPGRVVR

-854 DVDCFRI
+854 DVKCFRI
-861 TEDGEIDIFKSVDG
+861 GKEGKEKGKILFTKEVDG
-875 GSSER
+875 GSP
-880 DQDPWYYTFSN
+880 DKIQDPWFYTFSH
-891 SRNREYGNLDSG
+891 SRNREYGDLQPG

-917 RGGGSYT
+917 RGGGSYSGDT
-924 ADDERRLTAREME
+924 EERLSPKKME

>member
-1 MEYRLWIADRWLTSE
+1 MLISE
-16 NCNNISNFSGV
+16 DCNNIYNFRSA
-27 SGRVSYDPDSRTLTL
+27 SGRVSYDPSTKTLTL

-47 TCYSEEG
+47 TCYSEECE
-54 TCIRN
+54 CIRN

-85 HQPLTIK
+85 NQHLTIK

-107 NQDIGLLNDACIYGE
+107 NPEIGYLSDACIYNE
-122 NQTSITF
+122 DQVEVTV
-129 KDCSVIVD
+129 KDCALIVD
-137 GEGKGLAEGV
+137 GEGKGLVGGK
-147 WNFIN
+147 WHFIN
-152 CTVRAKGGKAGSC
+152 CTVRAKGGRFGSFI
-165 WNLASI
+165 WLDEV
-171 PSYKDC
+171 PSFKDC
-177 ALPTGFYWKKE
+177 TPPAGTYWKKKE
-188 LKYSGYSLVDADDKV
+188 SGTYSLFGADDKV

-212 PTGDTSESDNT
+212 ATGNT
-223 HTPERYGI
+223 
-231 LIAGTEVTEE
+231 
-241 NYNDISNFEGVSGR
+241 N
-255 VSYDPDTNTLTL
+255 
-267 DNATITNT
+267 
-275 KTKDDVDDFLEC
+275 
-287 VGIYHWKGVLII
+287 
-299 RLIGSNTVT
+299 
-308 SVNYIGIF
+308 
-316 NDDNSRF
+316 
-323 GSGLDIS
+323 GSG
-330 GTNKYDDK
+330 
-338 LTVKGGILNWSWSR
+338 
-352 IINCTVETSENIY
+352 
-365 GLRDGEWDFY
+365 
-375 DCIVCAKGGDSSD
+375 
-388 DPYTGSISYLKKTP
+388 YTG
-402 GYPLPKGMYWKEFKD
+402 G
-417 DRGRTLYTLFG
+417 
-428 ADNKAVTDWVTI
+428 
-440 KNGYEPSEADNI
+440 
-452 TETDNTTES
+452 S
-461 GDTSEA
+461 GNASEA

-681 SLFADEVTWDD
+681 SLFADSVTWDD
-692 LSRELNGKAIA
+692 LSNELNGKAIA

>member
-1 MEYRLWIADRWLTSE
+1 MLISE
-16 NCNNISNFSGV
+16 DCNNIYNFRSA
-27 SGRVSYDPDSRTLTL
+27 SGRVSYDPSTKTLTL

-47 TCYSEEG
+47 TCYSEECE
-54 TCIRN
+54 CIRN

-85 HQPLTIK
+85 NQHLTIK

-107 NQDIGLLNDACIYGE
+107 NPEIGYLSDACIYNE
-122 NQTSITF
+122 DQVEVTV
-129 KDCSVIVD
+129 KDCALIVD
-137 GEGKGLAEGV
+137 GEGKGLVGGK
-147 WNFIN
+147 WHFIN
-152 CTVRAKGGKAGSC
+152 CTVRAKGGRFGSFI
-165 WNLASI
+165 WLDEV
-171 PSYKDC
+171 PSFKDC
-177 ALPTGFYWKKE
+177 TPPAGTYWKKNE
-188 LKYSGYSLVDADDKV
+188 NGSYSLFDADDKV

-212 PTGDTSESDNT
+212 AMGDT
-223 HTPERYGI
+223 
-231 LIAGTEVTEE
+231 
-241 NYNDISNFEGVSGR
+241 NDS
-255 VSYDPDTNTLTL
+255 SYT
-267 DNATITNT
+267 
-275 KTKDDVDDFLEC
+275 
-287 VGIYHWKGVLII
+287 G
-299 RLIGSNTVT
+299 
-308 SVNYIGIF
+308 
-316 NDDNSRF
+316 
-323 GSGLDIS
+323 GSG
-330 GTNKYDDK
+330 N
-338 LTVKGGILNWSWSR
+338 
-352 IINCTVETSENIY
+352 
-365 GLRDGEWDFY
+365 
-375 DCIVCAKGGDSSD
+375 
-388 DPYTGSISYLKKTP
+388 
-402 GYPLPKGMYWKEFKD
+402 
-417 DRGRTLYTLFG
+417 
-428 ADNKAVTDWVTI
+428 
-440 KNGYEPSEADNI
+440 
-452 TETDNTTES
+452 
-461 GDTSEA
+461 TSEA
-467 DYTRQRHEDINE
+467 DYTRQRHEDINA
-479 GLREIKHKAYDLLNS
+479 GLREIKHNAYALLNS
-494 NMYDDDYSYPEA
+494 DMYDDNYSYPEA

>member
-1 MEYRLWIADRWLTSE
+1 MGKLYIAGTMLTSE
-16 NCNNISNFSGV
+16 DCNNIYNFRST
-27 SGRVSYDPDSRTLTL
+27 SGRVSYDPSTKTLTL

-47 TCYSEEG
+47 TCYSEECE
-54 TCIRN
+54 CIRN

-85 HQPLTIK
+85 NQHLTIK

-107 NQDIGLLNDACIYGE
+107 NPEIGYLSDACIYNE
-122 NQTSITF
+122 DQVEVTV
-129 KDCSVIVD
+129 KDCALIVD
-137 GEGKGLAEGV
+137 GEGKGLVGGK
-147 WNFIN
+147 WHFIN
-152 CTVRAKGGKAGSC
+152 CTVRAKGGRFGSFI
-165 WNLASI
+165 WLDEV
-171 PSYKDC
+171 PSFKDC
-177 ALPTGFYWKKE
+177 TPPAGTYWKKKE
-188 LKYSGYSLVDADDKV
+188 SGTYSLFDADDKV

-212 PTGDTSESDNT
+212 ATGNT
-223 HTPERYGI
+223 
-231 LIAGTEVTEE
+231 
-241 NYNDISNFEGVSGR
+241 N
-255 VSYDPDTNTLTL
+255 
-267 DNATITNT
+267 
-275 KTKDDVDDFLEC
+275 
-287 VGIYHWKGVLII
+287 
-299 RLIGSNTVT
+299 
-308 SVNYIGIF
+308 
-316 NDDNSRF
+316 
-323 GSGLDIS
+323 GSG
-330 GTNKYDDK
+330 
-338 LTVKGGILNWSWSR
+338 
-352 IINCTVETSENIY
+352 
-365 GLRDGEWDFY
+365 
-375 DCIVCAKGGDSSD
+375 
-388 DPYTGSISYLKKTP
+388 YTGGSGNTSDS
-402 GYPLPKGMYWKEFKD
+402 GYTG
-417 DRGRTLYTLFG
+417 G
-428 ADNKAVTDWVTI
+428 
-440 KNGYEPSEADNI
+440 
-452 TETDNTTES
+452 S
-461 GDTSEA
+461 GNASEA
-467 DYTRQRHEDINE
+467 DYTRQRHEEINA
-479 GLREIKHKAYDLLNS
+479 GLREIKHNAYALLNS
-494 NMYDDDYSYPEA
+494 DMYDDNYSYPEA

-692 LSRELNGKAIA
+692 LSNELNGKAIA